1 MIHGLKMLTE
11 AQRKARNGKVQR
23 TTFGPL
29 ALCVEIP
36 AGWRKGASFLTAHYG
51 YISGTKAPDG
61 AAIDMFLSPQA
72 SVTADVFVI
81 DHMKGGKFDE
91 PKVFLGFTSKVDAE
105 ETYRNVYAQ
114 RATATKM
121 TMTQFQQWIKEG
133 SAMQPTIK
141 EEPKLQKVYWD
152 SNGDPDVPMTEILYQ
167 IRKTDPTSL
176 ALEPLTLDDIYGDA
190 DEIVELDALVVPMMR
205 LERVAGIMQNQMK
218 RYGSEALN
226 FQVSKPFKKNGTAQ
240 VAVVYELADGQTIS
254 IYFHNP
260 DVTPAKIAP
269 QDELISWKW
278 MLNKKDITI
287 LVAPEKGQDLDPREV
302 MRRVAKIAIKNRPT
316 FERNN
321 AARVERVARVEALKA
336 EIVVLEKEVDDK
348 THELEILRMKLE
360 EKRNMPAPEPEPV
373 PEPEV
378 TPEPEP
384 EPQPEESAPVESP
397 DTEQDTEQA
406 KRDAAV
412 KHAITVG
419 VKNINGQASANA
431 LQDAFTNPDLTEED
445 KQRIVKA
452 FRAATANLLA
462 LNQYTQTAQG
472 GGATAG
478 MWNVVLNARANAAN
492 KESTVPEFNE
502 AINALADRLAALLPE
517 RKALK
522 LKGDEKQR
530 LRDELQLLKQADSLE
545 ALDEQWKKFSKEF
558 LPIIH
563 EYLATYKTQEERQDF
578 IGSFIN
584 PLADAIK
591 DRKAELKAS
600 PEKKEAAPEEPKEE
614 TREERV
620 TRLHDSV
627 MALIN
632 SATSIVDIRQ
642 LKKSATFKEFRF
654 MTEGRGREDMESQ
667 RESIRT
673 ALYAKSAELNMP
685 LYNEIMGEIQ
695 AATTEA
701 GVLTALEKVEIVRN
715 DFPPAQRKEIADAA
729 DVKME
734 ELRNPPKPEPQAT
747 PLPEVTVEPPTLEE
761 PVTEPVHEPAPEP
774 VAEQPAEAVNAT
786 PLNDPVNPQE
796 TADRAYL
803 ETFDPA
809 TADDARLEEIAAR
822 YTSGEMLELLEKALA
837 KYEEYMVAAAEESM
851 K

>member
-29 ALCVEIP
+29 SLCVEIP

-133 SAMQPTIK
+133 GAMQPTIK

-226 FQVSKPFKKNGTAQ
+226 FQVSKPFKKNSTAQ
-240 VAVVYELADGQTIS
+240 VAIVYELADGQTIS

-260 DVTPAKIAP
+260 DVTPAKVAP

-321 AARVERVARVEALKA
+321 AARVERVARVEALKS
-336 EIVVLEKEVDDK
+336 EIVVLEKEVEDK
-348 THELEILRMKLE
+348 THTLEILRMKLE
-360 EKRNMPAPEPEPV
+360 EKRNMPE

-378 TPEPEP
+378 TPEV
-384 EPQPEESAPVESP
+384 QPEEEATPSLADELAEKIANLNSLMDVRDLQAAIRNPELSRKDKKRLKDALEARVDAINSERAERKAKLFEEFGKQIAAIETEEDRDQVSAAIEGAQVFSEEEESNLL
-397 DTEQDTEQA
+397 EKVREKFAMVQQAAKEAERKAAEQA
-406 KRDAAV
+406 K
-412 KHAITVG
+412 
-419 VKNINGQASANA
+419 Q
-431 LQDAFTNPDLTEED
+431 TE
-445 KQRIVKA
+445 
-452 FRAATANLLA
+452 
-462 LNQYTQTAQG
+462 
-472 GGATAG
+472 
-478 MWNVVLNARANAAN
+478 
-492 KESTVPEFNE
+492 P
-502 AINALADRLAALLPE
+502 
-517 RKALK
+517 
-522 LKGDEKQR
+522 
-530 LRDELQLLKQADSLE
+530 
-545 ALDEQWKKFSKEF
+545 
-558 LPIIH
+558 
-563 EYLATYKTQEERQDF
+563 
-578 IGSFIN
+578 
-584 PLADAIK
+584 
-591 DRKAELKAS
+591 
-600 PEKKEAAPEEPKEE
+600 APEEPKKE

-620 TRLHDSV
+620 TRLHDAV
-627 MALIN
+627 MVLIN
-632 SATSIVDIRQ
+632 SATSIEDIRR
-642 LKKSATFKEFRF
+642 LKKSATFNEFRYV
-654 MTEGRGREDMESQ
+654 TEDTSRAADFNQQ

-695 AATTEA
+695 AATDES
-701 GVLTALEKVEIVRN
+701 GVLAALEKVEMVRN
-715 DFPPAQRKEIADAA
+715 DFPPSQRKEIADAA
-729 DVKME
+729 DMKME
-734 ELRNPPKPEPQAT
+734 ELRNPEPQAT
-747 PLPEVTVEPPTLEE
+747 PLPEVQPPMPEA
-761 PVTEPVHEPAPEP
+761 PAPEPVHEPAPEP
-774 VAEQPAEAVNAT
+774 VTEQPAEAVNAT

-796 TADRAYL
+796 AADRAYL

>member
-36 AGWRKGASFLTAHYG
+36 AGWRKGASFLMAHYG

-72 SVTADVFVI
+72 SMTADVFVI

-105 ETYRNVYAQ
+105 ETYRNIYAQ
-114 RATATKM
+114 RAPATKM
-121 TMTQFQQWIKEG
+121 TMTQFQQWMKEG
-133 SAMQPTIK
+133 GAMQPTIK

-240 VAVVYELADGQTIS
+240 VAIVYELADGQTIS

-321 AARVERVARVEALKA
+321 AARVERVARVEALKV
-336 EIVVLEKEVDDK
+336 EIVALEKEVDDK

-360 EKRNMPAPEPEPV
+360 EKRNMPEPEPEAQ
-373 PEPEV
+373 PEEEA
-378 TPEPEP
+378 TP
-384 EPQPEESAPVESP
+384 EPQPEEPATVEASDVAP
-397 DTEQDTEQA
+397 DTEQEKQE
-406 KRDAAV
+406 
-412 KHAITVG
+412 
-419 VKNINGQASANA
+419 ASIA
-431 LQDAFTNPDLTEED
+431 
-445 KQRIVKA
+445 
-452 FRAATANLLA
+452 
-462 LNQYTQTAQG
+462 
-472 GGATAG
+472 
-478 MWNVVLNARANAAN
+478 
-492 KESTVPEFNE
+492 FNE
-502 AINALADRLAALLPE
+502 DEKKRLADETVVIGFAASLGELE
-517 RKALK
+517 RYW
-522 LKGDEKQR
+522 ESFR
-530 LRDELQLLKQADSLE
+530 
-545 ALDEQWKKFSKEF
+545 KKF
-558 LPIIH
+558 LPIVQG
-563 EYLATYKTQEERQDF
+563 YLSNVTTEDEKKAIISLVEPVINTYK
-578 IGSFIN
+578 
-584 PLADAIK
+584 K
-591 DRKAELKAS
+591 RKAELLPSYNQHLKQKS
-600 PEKKEAAPEEPKEE
+600 ITEEPKEDPKKE

-620 TRLHDSV
+620 TRLHDAV
-627 MALIN
+627 MVLIN
-632 SATSIVDIRQ
+632 SATSIEDIRK
-642 LKKSATFKEFRF
+642 LKKSATFNEFRF

-673 ALYAKSAELNMP
+673 ALYDKSAELNMP

-695 AATTEA
+695 AATDES
-701 GVLTALEKVEIVRN
+701 GVLAALEKVEMVRN
-715 DFPPAQRKEIADAA
+715 DFPPSQRNEITQAA
-729 DVKME
+729 EARIEALKAT
-734 ELRNPPKPEPQAT
+734 PEPQAT
-747 PLPEVTVEPPTLEE
+747 PLPEVLVEPPTLEE
-761 PVTEPVHEPAPEP
+761 PVTEPAHEPAPKP

-796 TADRAYL
+796 ATDRDYL

-809 TADDARLEEIAAR
+809 TADDARLEEIASR
-822 YTSGEMLELLEKALA
+822 YTSGEMLELLEKALS

>member
-133 SAMQPTIK
+133 GAMQPTIK
-141 EEPKLQKVYWD
+141 EEPKLNKVYWD

-260 DVTPAKIAP
+260 DVTPSKIAP

-321 AARVERVARVEALKA
+321 AARVERVARVEALKV
-336 EIVVLEKEVDDK
+336 EIVALEKEVDDK

-360 EKRNMPAPEPEPV
+360 EKRRM
-373 PEPEV
+373 
-378 TPEPEP
+378 PEPEP
-384 EPQPEESAPVESP
+384 EPEAQPEEEATPKSQPEEPAPVEAS
-397 DTEQDTEQA
+397 EVAQDTEQA
-406 KRDAAV
+406 KHQAAV
-412 KHAITVG
+412 KHAIAVG

-478 MWNVVLNARANAAN
+478 MWNVVLNTRANAAN
-492 KESTVPEFNE
+492 KESTVPEFND

-545 ALDEQWKKFSKEF
+545 TLDEQWKKFSKEF

-578 IGSFIN
+578 IGGFIN
-584 PLADAIK
+584 PIVDAFK
-591 DRKAELKAS
+591 DRKAELKAA
-600 PEKKEAAPEEPKEE
+600 PEKKEEAAPAPEEPKPE
-614 TREERV
+614 TLEERV
-620 TRLHDSV
+620 TRLQDAV
-627 MALIN
+627 MSLIN
-632 SATSIVDIRQ
+632 SATSIVDIRS
-642 LKKSATFKEFRF
+642 LKKSATFSEFRF
-654 MTEGRGREDMESQ
+654 VTEDTKRSIDFESQ
-667 RESIRT
+667 RESVRT

-685 LYNEIMGEIQ
+685 LYNEIMKEIQ

-715 DFPPAQRKEIADAA
+715 DFPHSQRKEIADAA
-729 DVKME
+729 DMKME
-734 ELRNPPKPEPQAT
+734 ELRNPEPQAT
-747 PLPEVTVEPPTLEE
+747 PLPEVQLPMPEAPAP
-761 PVTEPVHEPAPEP
+761 EPVHEPAPEP
-774 VAEQPAEAVNAT
+774 VTEQPAEAVNAT

-796 TADRAYL
+796 EADRTYL

-809 TADDARLEEIAAR
+809 TADDARLEEIASR
-822 YTSGEMLELLEKALA
+822 YTSGEMLELLEKALS
-837 KYEEYMVAAAEESM
+837 KYEEYMVSAAEESM

>member
-29 ALCVEIP
+29 SLCVEIP

-51 YISGTKAPDG
+51 YISGTKSPDG

-133 SAMQPTIK
+133 GAMQPTIK

-260 DVTPAKIAP
+260 DVTPSKIAP

-321 AARVERVARVEALKA
+321 AARVERVARVEALKV
-336 EIVVLEKEVDDK
+336 EIVALEKEVDDK

-360 EKRNMPAPEPEPV
+360 EKRNMPEPEPEPA

-378 TPEPEP
+378 TPEAEATPEP
-384 EPQPEESAPVESP
+384 EVTSGSDGAPTQEVKKGRKSKYDPAVAAALEEKIANLTRFSDVRDLQTAI
-397 DTEQDTEQA
+397 
-406 KRDAAV
+406 RDAELSRNDKKRIKELLEQRVSDMNRERYLKKQEMLQKFGEQLKAV
-412 KHAITVG
+412 
-419 VKNINGQASANA
+419 
-431 LQDAFTNPDLTEED
+431 
-445 KQRIVKA
+445 
-452 FRAATANLLA
+452 
-462 LNQYTQTAQG
+462 
-472 GGATAG
+472 
-478 MWNVVLNARANAAN
+478 
-492 KESTVPEFNE
+492 EFE
-502 AINALADRLAALLPE
+502 
-517 RKALK
+517 
-522 LKGDEKQR
+522 
-530 LRDELQLLKQADSLE
+530 DELQLVEAFINKIPDIDEEHMANLYMRIDDKRKELQIKAKQEARKAAEQAKQA
-545 ALDEQWKKFSKEF
+545 A
-558 LPIIH
+558 P
-563 EYLATYKTQEERQDF
+563 
-578 IGSFIN
+578 
-584 PLADAIK
+584 
-591 DRKAELKAS
+591 
-600 PEKKEAAPEEPKEE
+600 APEEPKEE

-620 TRLHDSV
+620 TRLHDAV
-627 MALIN
+627 MVLIN
-632 SATSIVDIRQ
+632 SATSIEDIRS
-642 LKKSATFKEFRF
+642 LKKSATFNEFRYV
-654 MTEGRGREDMESQ
+654 TEDTSRAADFNQQ

-695 AATTEA
+695 TATDES
-701 GVLTALEKVEIVRN
+701 GVLAALEKVEMVRN
-715 DFPPAQRKEIADAA
+715 DFPPSQRNEITQAA
-729 DVKME
+729 EARIEALKAA
-734 ELRNPPKPEPQAT
+734 PEPQVT
-747 PLPEVTVEPPTLEE
+747 PLPEVSVEPPTLEE
-761 PVTEPVHEPAPEP
+761 PVTEPAHEPATEP
-774 VAEQPAEAVNAT
+774 VVEQPAEAVNAT

-796 TADRAYL
+796 ESDRAYL

>member
-29 ALCVEIP
+29 SLCVEIP

-51 YISGTKAPDG
+51 YIAGTKAPDG

-133 SAMQPTIK
+133 GAMQPTIK

-240 VAVVYELADGQTIS
+240 VAIVYELADGQTIS

-321 AARVERVARVEALKA
+321 AARVERVARVEALKV
-336 EIVVLEKEVDDK
+336 EIVALEKEVDDK

-360 EKRNMPAPEPEPV
+360 EKRNMPAPEPEV
-373 PEPEV
+373 TPEEEATPAPEV
-378 TPEPEP
+378 TSGSDDAPTQEVKKGRKSKNDPAVSASL
-384 EPQPEESAPVESP
+384 EEKIANLNSFSDVRDLQTAIRDAELSRNDKKRIKELLEQRVSDMNHERYLKKQEMLKEFGEQLKAAEFEEELSLVEAFIYKIP
-397 DTEQDTEQA
+397 DIDEEHMSHLYTSISNRRRELQIKKKAEERKAAEQA
-406 KRDAAV
+406 K
-412 KHAITVG
+412 
-419 VKNINGQASANA
+419 
-431 LQDAFTNPDLTEED
+431 
-445 KQRIVKA
+445 
-452 FRAATANLLA
+452 
-462 LNQYTQTAQG
+462 
-472 GGATAG
+472 
-478 MWNVVLNARANAAN
+478 
-492 KESTVPEFNE
+492 
-502 AINALADRLAALLPE
+502 
-517 RKALK
+517 
-522 LKGDEKQR
+522 
-530 LRDELQLLKQADSLE
+530 QAD
-545 ALDEQWKKFSKEF
+545 
-558 LPIIH
+558 P
-563 EYLATYKTQEERQDF
+563 
-578 IGSFIN
+578 
-584 PLADAIK
+584 
-591 DRKAELKAS
+591 
-600 PEKKEAAPEEPKEE
+600 APEEPKKE

-620 TRLHDSV
+620 TRLHDAV
-627 MALIN
+627 MVLIN
-632 SATSIVDIRQ
+632 SATSIEDIRT
-642 LKKSATFKEFRF
+642 LKKSATFNEFRYV
-654 MTEGRGREDMESQ
+654 TEDTSRAADFNQQ

-695 AATTEA
+695 AATDA
-701 GVLTALEKVEIVRN
+701 SGVLAALEKVEMVRN
-715 DFPPAQRKEIADAA
+715 DFPPSQRNEITQAA
-729 DVKME
+729 EARIEALKAA
-734 ELRNPPKPEPQAT
+734 PEPQAT

-761 PVTEPVHEPAPEP
+761 PVTEPVHEPALEP

>member
-1 MIHGLKMLTE
+1 MIHGLKMMTE

-23 TTFGPL
+23 VTFGPL
-29 ALCVEIP
+29 SLCVEIP

-51 YISGTKAPDG
+51 YIAGTKAPDG

-114 RATATKM
+114 RAPATKM
-121 TMTQFQQWIKEG
+121 TMTQFQQWMKEG
-133 SAMQPTIK
+133 GAMQPTIK

-167 IRKTDPTSL
+167 IRRTDPTSL

-190 DEIVELDALVVPMMR
+190 DEVVELDALVVPMMR
-205 LERVAGIMQNQMK
+205 LERVATIMQNQMK

-240 VAVVYELADGQTIS
+240 VAVVYELVDGQTIS

-260 DVTPAKIAP
+260 DVTPSKIAP

-321 AARVERVARVEALKA
+321 NARVERVKRVEALKS
-336 EIVVLEKEVDDK
+336 EIVVLEKEVEDK
-348 THELEILRMKLE
+348 THTLEILRMKIE
-360 EKRNMPAPEPEPV
+360 EKRNMQ

-378 TPEPEP
+378 TPEPT
-384 EPQPEESAPVESP
+384 PEEEKAAPSLADELAEKIANLNSLMDVRDLQAAIRNPELSRK
-397 DTEQDTEQA
+397 DKKRLKEALEARVDAINTERAERKEKLFAEFGKQIAAIETEEDRDQVKAALTDVTGFTDEEKSNLFAKIDEKFAMVQKDAKEAERKAAEQA
-406 KRDAAV
+406 K
-412 KHAITVG
+412 
-419 VKNINGQASANA
+419 
-431 LQDAFTNPDLTEED
+431 
-445 KQRIVKA
+445 
-452 FRAATANLLA
+452 
-462 LNQYTQTAQG
+462 
-472 GGATAG
+472 
-478 MWNVVLNARANAAN
+478 
-492 KESTVPEFNE
+492 
-502 AINALADRLAALLPE
+502 
-517 RKALK
+517 
-522 LKGDEKQR
+522 
-530 LRDELQLLKQADSLE
+530 
-545 ALDEQWKKFSKEF
+545 
-558 LPIIH
+558 
-563 EYLATYKTQEERQDF
+563 QET
-578 IGSFIN
+578 
-584 PLADAIK
+584 P
-591 DRKAELKAS
+591 
-600 PEKKEAAPEEPKEE
+600 APEEPKQE

-620 TRLHDSV
+620 TRLHDAV
-627 MALIN
+627 MVLIN
-632 SATSIVDIRQ
+632 SATSIEDIRN
-642 LKKSATFKEFRF
+642 LKKSATFREFRF
-654 MTEGRGREDMESQ
+654 VTEDTKRSIDFDQQ

-695 AATTEA
+695 AATDES
-701 GVLTALEKVEIVRN
+701 GVLAALEKVEMVRN
-715 DFPPAQRKEIADAA
+715 DFPPSQRNEIANAA
-729 DVKME
+729 DAKME
-734 ELRNPPKPEPQAT
+734 ELRNPPKPEPQES
-747 PLPEVTVEPPTLEE
+747 PLPEVPVVPPTHE
-761 PVTEPVHEPAPEP
+761 EPAPEP
-774 VAEQPAEAVNAT
+774 VAEQPAEVVNAT
-786 PLNDPVNPQE
+786 PLNEPVNPQE
-796 TADRAYL
+796 EADRAYL

-809 TADDARLEEIAAR
+809 TADDARLEEIASR
-822 YTSGEMLELLEKALA
+822 YTSGEMLELLEKALS

>member
-133 SAMQPTIK
+133 GAMQPTIK
-141 EEPKLQKVYWD
+141 EESKLNKVYWD

-176 ALEPLTLDDIYGDA
+176 ALEPLMLDDIYGDA

-240 VAVVYELADGQTIS
+240 VAVVYELADGQTIG

-260 DVTPAKIAP
+260 DVTPSKIAP

-360 EKRNMPAPEPEPV
+360 EKRRMPEPEP
-373 PEPEV
+373 ESEAK
-378 TPEPEP
+378 P
-384 EPQPEESAPVESP
+384 EPQPEEKATPSLADELAEKIANMNSLMDVRDIQAAIRNPELSRKDKKRLKDALEARV
-397 DTEQDTEQA
+397 DAINTERAERKA
-406 KRDAAV
+406 KLFEEFGKQIAA
-412 KHAITVG
+412 IE
-419 VKNINGQASANA
+419 
-431 LQDAFTNPDLTEED
+431 TEED
-445 KQRIVKA
+445 RDQVKA
-452 FRAATANLLA
+452 ALTSVTGLTDEERSNLFAKISEKFVMIQKAA
-462 LNQYTQTAQG
+462 Q
-472 GGATAG
+472 
-478 MWNVVLNARANAAN
+478 
-492 KESTVPEFNE
+492 E
-502 AINALADRLAALLPE
+502 AE
-517 RKALK
+517 RKAAA
-522 LKGDEKQR
+522 
-530 LRDELQLLKQADSLE
+530 QA
-545 ALDEQWKKFSKEF
+545 A
-558 LPIIH
+558 P
-563 EYLATYKTQEERQDF
+563 
-578 IGSFIN
+578 
-584 PLADAIK
+584 
-591 DRKAELKAS
+591 
-600 PEKKEAAPEEPKEE
+600 APEEPKEE

-627 MALIN
+627 MVLIN
-632 SATSIVDIRQ
+632 SATSIEDIRS

-654 MTEGRGREDMESQ
+654 MTEGRGREDFEPK

-685 LYNEIMGEIQ
+685 LYNEIMSEIQ
-695 AATTEA
+695 AATDES
-701 GVLTALEKVEIVRN
+701 GVLAALEKVEMVRN
-715 DFPPAQRKEIADAA
+715 DFPPAQRNEITQAA
-729 DVKME
+729 EARIEALNAV
-734 ELRNPPKPEPQAT
+734 PEPQAT
-747 PLPEVTVEPPTLEE
+747 PLPEVQPPMPEE
-761 PVTEPVHEPAPEP
+761 PAPEPVNEPAPEP

-786 PLNDPVNPQE
+786 PLNAPVNPQE
-796 TADRAYL
+796 EADRAYL

>member
-114 RATATKM
+114 RAPATKM
-121 TMTQFQQWIKEG
+121 TMTQFQQWMKEG
-133 SAMQPTIK
+133 GAMQPTIK

-302 MRRVAKIAIKNRPT
+302 MRRVAKITIKNRPT

-360 EKRNMPAPEPEPV
+360 EKRNMPEPEPEPA

-378 TPEPEP
+378 TPEEEATPEP
-384 EPQPEESAPVESP
+384 EVTSGSDDAPTQEVKKGRKSKYDPAVAAALEEKIANLNSFSDVRDLQTAI
-397 DTEQDTEQA
+397 
-406 KRDAAV
+406 RDAELSRNDKKRIKELLEQRV
-412 KHAITVG
+412 SDMNHERYLK
-419 VKNINGQASANA
+419 KQEM
-431 LQDAFTNPDLTEED
+431 LQEFGEQLKAAEFEEELSLVEAFIRKIPDIDEEHMSHLYTSISD
-445 KQRIVKA
+445 KRRELQIKK
-452 FRAATANLLA
+452 
-462 LNQYTQTAQG
+462 
-472 GGATAG
+472 
-478 MWNVVLNARANAAN
+478 
-492 KESTVPEFNE
+492 KEE
-502 AINALADRLAALLPE
+502 E
-517 RKALK
+517 RKAA
-522 LKGDEKQR
+522 GQA
-530 LRDELQLLKQADSLE
+530 KQAE
-545 ALDEQWKKFSKEF
+545 
-558 LPIIH
+558 P
-563 EYLATYKTQEERQDF
+563 
-578 IGSFIN
+578 
-584 PLADAIK
+584 
-591 DRKAELKAS
+591 
-600 PEKKEAAPEEPKEE
+600 APEEPKKE

-620 TRLHDSV
+620 TRLHDAV
-627 MALIN
+627 MVLIN
-632 SATSIVDIRQ
+632 SATSIEDIRK
-642 LKKSATFKEFRF
+642 LKKSATFNEFRYV
-654 MTEGRGREDMESQ
+654 TEDTSRAADFSQQ

-673 ALYAKSAELNMP
+673 ALYAKSAELSMP

-695 AATTEA
+695 AATDES
-701 GVLTALEKVEIVRN
+701 GVLAALEKVEIVRN
-715 DFPPAQRKEIADAA
+715 DFPPSQRNEITQAA
-729 DVKME
+729 EARIEALKAA
-734 ELRNPPKPEPQAT
+734 PEPQAT
-747 PLPEVTVEPPTLEE
+747 PLPEVQPPMPEE
-761 PVTEPVHEPAPEP
+761 PASEPVHEPASEP
-774 VAEQPAEAVNAT
+774 VAEQPAEVVNAT

-796 TADRAYL
+796 AADRAYL

-837 KYEEYMVAAAEESM
+837 KYEEYMVSAAEESM

>member
-1 MIHGLKMLTE
+1 MIHGLKMMTE

-23 TTFGPL
+23 VTFGPL
-29 ALCVEIP
+29 SLCVEIP

-51 YISGTKAPDG
+51 YIAGTKAPDG

-81 DHMKGGKFDE
+81 DHMKGNKFDE

-133 SAMQPTIK
+133 GAMQPTIK

-190 DEIVELDALVVPMMR
+190 DEVVELDALVVPMMR
-205 LERVAGIMQNQMK
+205 LERVATIMQNQMK

-260 DVTPAKIAP
+260 DVTPSKIAP

-321 AARVERVARVEALKA
+321 NARVERVKRVEALKA
-336 EIVVLEKEVDDK
+336 EIVVLEKEVEDK
-348 THELEILRMKLE
+348 THTLEILRMKIE
-360 EKRNMPAPEPEPV
+360 EKRNMQ

-378 TPEPEP
+378 TPEPTPEEEAAPSPADELMAKIASLNSLMDVRDLETTIRDTKLSRKYKKRLKDALENRVNEIQEEKRAFKESLINDLSKYIAAIKDQRDLEEVLGLISAESALSDEEQSGLIAKAREKFAAAMKAEDDAIRAQYAPVEP
-384 EPQPEESAPVESP
+384 EPEKPKKAIEP
-397 DTEQDTEQA
+397 EQA
-406 KRDAAV
+406 K
-412 KHAITVG
+412 
-419 VKNINGQASANA
+419 QAE
-431 LQDAFTNPDLTEED
+431 P
-445 KQRIVKA
+445 
-452 FRAATANLLA
+452 
-462 LNQYTQTAQG
+462 
-472 GGATAG
+472 
-478 MWNVVLNARANAAN
+478 
-492 KESTVPEFNE
+492 
-502 AINALADRLAALLPE
+502 
-517 RKALK
+517 
-522 LKGDEKQR
+522 
-530 LRDELQLLKQADSLE
+530 
-545 ALDEQWKKFSKEF
+545 
-558 LPIIH
+558 
-563 EYLATYKTQEERQDF
+563 
-578 IGSFIN
+578 
-584 PLADAIK
+584 
-591 DRKAELKAS
+591 
-600 PEKKEAAPEEPKEE
+600 APEEPKPE

-620 TRLHDSV
+620 TRLHDAV
-627 MALIN
+627 MVLIN
-632 SATSIVDIRQ
+632 SATSIEDIRA

-654 MTEGRGREDMESQ
+654 VTEGRGREDFEPQ

-685 LYNEIMGEIQ
+685 LYNEIMSEIQ
-695 AATTEA
+695 AAADES
-701 GVLTALEKVEIVRN
+701 GVLAALEKVELVRN
-715 DFPPAQRKEIADAA
+715 DFPPFQRNEITQAA
-729 DVKME
+729 EARIEALKA
-734 ELRNPPKPEPQAT
+734 KPEPAPQES
-747 PLPEVTVEPPTLEE
+747 PLPEVPVVPPTLE
-761 PVTEPVHEPAPEP
+761 EPAPEP
-774 VAEQPAEAVNAT
+774 VAEQQAEAVNAT
-786 PLNDPVNPQE
+786 PLNEPVNPQE
-796 TADRAYL
+796 EADRNYL

-809 TADDARLEEIAAR
+809 TADDARLEEIASR
-822 YTSGEMLELLEKALA
+822 YTSGEMLGLLEKALS
-837 KYEEYMVAAAEESM
+837 KYEEYMVSAAEESM

>member
-1 MIHGLKMLTE
+1 MIHGLKMMTE

-81 DHMKGGKFDE
+81 DHMKGNKFDE

-114 RATATKM
+114 RAPATKM

-133 SAMQPTIK
+133 GAMQPTIK

-190 DEIVELDALVVPMMR
+190 DEVVELDALVVPMMR
-205 LERVAGIMQNQMK
+205 LERVATIMQNQMK

-260 DVTPAKIAP
+260 DVTPSKIAP

-321 AARVERVARVEALKA
+321 NARVERVKRVEALKS
-336 EIVVLEKEVDDK
+336 EIVVLEKEVEDK
-348 THELEILRMKLE
+348 THTLEILRMKIE
-360 EKRNMPAPEPEPV
+360 EKRRMPEPEPE
-373 PEPEV
+373 PAAEPAQEPEV
-378 TPEPEP
+378 TPEP
-384 EPQPEESAPVESP
+384 QPEEEAVPSP
-397 DTEQDTEQA
+397 ADELAEKIANLNSLMDVQDLQAAIRNPELSRNDKKRLKDALEARVDAINTERAERKEKLFAEFGKQIAAIETEEDRDQVKDALTSVTGFTDEEKSNLFAKIDEKFAMVQKAAKEAERKAAEQA
-406 KRDAAV
+406 K
-412 KHAITVG
+412 
-419 VKNINGQASANA
+419 Q
-431 LQDAFTNPDLTEED
+431 
-445 KQRIVKA
+445 
-452 FRAATANLLA
+452 
-462 LNQYTQTAQG
+462 
-472 GGATAG
+472 
-478 MWNVVLNARANAAN
+478 
-492 KESTVPEFNE
+492 E
-502 AINALADRLAALLPE
+502 APV
-517 RKALK
+517 
-522 LKGDEKQR
+522 
-530 LRDELQLLKQADSLE
+530 
-545 ALDEQWKKFSKEF
+545 
-558 LPIIH
+558 
-563 EYLATYKTQEERQDF
+563 
-578 IGSFIN
+578 
-584 PLADAIK
+584 
-591 DRKAELKAS
+591 
-600 PEKKEAAPEEPKEE
+600 PEEPKEE

-620 TRLHDSV
+620 TRLHDAV
-627 MALIN
+627 MVLIN
-632 SATSIVDIRQ
+632 SATSIEDIRK
-642 LKKSATFKEFRF
+642 LKKSATFNEFRSV
-654 MTEGRGREDMESQ
+654 TEGRGREDFEPQ

-673 ALYAKSAELNMP
+673 ALYAKSAELNAP
-685 LYNEIMGEIQ
+685 LYNEIMSEIQ
-695 AATTEA
+695 AATDES
-701 GVLTALEKVEIVRN
+701 GVLAALEKVEMVRN
-715 DFPPAQRKEIADAA
+715 DFPPFQRNEITQAA
-729 DVKME
+729 EARIEALKA
-734 ELRNPPKPEPQAT
+734 KPEPTPQES
-747 PLPEVTVEPPTLEE
+747 PLPEVPVVPPTHE
-761 PVTEPVHEPAPEP
+761 EPAPEP

-786 PLNDPVNPQE
+786 PLNEPVNPQE
-796 TADRAYL
+796 EADRNYL
-803 ETFDPA
+803 ENFDPA

-837 KYEEYMVAAAEESM
+837 KYEEYMVSAAEESM

>member
-1 MIHGLKMLTE
+1 MIHGLKMMTE

-23 TTFGPL
+23 VTFGPL
-29 ALCVEIP
+29 SLCVEIP

-51 YISGTKAPDG
+51 YIAGTKAPDG

-81 DHMKGGKFDE
+81 DHMKGNKFDE

-133 SAMQPTIK
+133 GAMQPTIK

-190 DEIVELDALVVPMMR
+190 DEVVELDALVVPMMR
-205 LERVAGIMQNQMK
+205 LERVATIMQNQMK

-260 DVTPAKIAP
+260 DVTPSKIAP

-321 AARVERVARVEALKA
+321 NARVERVKRVEALKA
-336 EIVVLEKEVDDK
+336 EIVVLEKEVEEK
-348 THELEILRMKLE
+348 THTLEILRMKIE
-360 EKRNMPAPEPEPV
+360 EKRNMQ

-378 TPEPEP
+378 TPEPTPEEEAAPSPADELMAKIASLNSLMDVRDLETTIRDTKLSRKDKKRLKDALENRVNEIQEEKRAFKESLINDLSKYIAAIKDQRDLEEVLGLISAESALSDEEQSGLIAKAREKFAAAMKAEDDAIRAQYAPVEP
-384 EPQPEESAPVESP
+384 EPEKPKKAIEP
-397 DTEQDTEQA
+397 EQA
-406 KRDAAV
+406 K
-412 KHAITVG
+412 
-419 VKNINGQASANA
+419 QAE
-431 LQDAFTNPDLTEED
+431 P
-445 KQRIVKA
+445 
-452 FRAATANLLA
+452 
-462 LNQYTQTAQG
+462 
-472 GGATAG
+472 
-478 MWNVVLNARANAAN
+478 
-492 KESTVPEFNE
+492 
-502 AINALADRLAALLPE
+502 
-517 RKALK
+517 
-522 LKGDEKQR
+522 
-530 LRDELQLLKQADSLE
+530 
-545 ALDEQWKKFSKEF
+545 
-558 LPIIH
+558 
-563 EYLATYKTQEERQDF
+563 
-578 IGSFIN
+578 
-584 PLADAIK
+584 
-591 DRKAELKAS
+591 
-600 PEKKEAAPEEPKEE
+600 APEEPKPE

-620 TRLHDSV
+620 TRLHDAV
-627 MALIN
+627 MVLIN
-632 SATSIVDIRQ
+632 SATSIEDIRA

-654 MTEGRGREDMESQ
+654 VTEGRGREDFEPQ

-685 LYNEIMGEIQ
+685 LYNEIMSEIQ
-695 AATTEA
+695 AAADES
-701 GVLTALEKVEIVRN
+701 GVLAALEKVELVRN
-715 DFPPAQRKEIADAA
+715 DFPPFQRNEITQAA
-729 DVKME
+729 EARIEALKA
-734 ELRNPPKPEPQAT
+734 KPEPAPQES
-747 PLPEVTVEPPTLEE
+747 PLPEVPVVPPTLE
-761 PVTEPVHEPAPEP
+761 EPAPEP
-774 VAEQPAEAVNAT
+774 VAEQQAEAVNAT
-786 PLNDPVNPQE
+786 PLNEPVNPQE
-796 TADRAYL
+796 EADRNYL

-809 TADDARLEEIAAR
+809 TADDARLEEIASR
-822 YTSGEMLELLEKALA
+822 YTSGEMLGLLEKALS
-837 KYEEYMVAAAEESM
+837 KYEEYMVSAAEESM

>member
-1 MIHGLKMLTE
+1 MIHGLKMMTE

-29 ALCVEIP
+29 SLCLEIP

-51 YISGTKAPDG
+51 YIAGTKAPDG

-133 SAMQPTIK
+133 GAMQPTIK

-152 SNGDPDVPMTEILYQ
+152 SNGDPDVPMMQILYQ

-360 EKRNMPAPEPEPV
+360 EKRRMPEPEPEV
-373 PEPEV
+373 QPEEEAAPEPEV
-378 TPEPEP
+378 TSGSDDAPTQKVKKGRKSKYDPAVAASL
-384 EPQPEESAPVESP
+384 EEKIANLNSFSDVKDLRTAI
-397 DTEQDTEQA
+397 
-406 KRDAAV
+406 RDAELSRNDKKRIKELLEQRVSDMNHEQYLKKQEMLKEFGEQLKAAEFEEELSLV
-412 KHAITVG
+412 EAFVHKIPGIDEEHMSHLYTSISN
-419 VKNINGQASANA
+419 KRRE
-431 LQDAFTNPDLTEED
+431 LQI
-445 KQRIVKA
+445 KKKA
-452 FRAATANLLA
+452 
-462 LNQYTQTAQG
+462 
-472 GGATAG
+472 
-478 MWNVVLNARANAAN
+478 
-492 KESTVPEFNE
+492 E
-502 AINALADRLAALLPE
+502 E
-517 RKALK
+517 RKAA
-522 LKGDEKQR
+522 E
-530 LRDELQLLKQADSLE
+530 QAE
-545 ALDEQWKKFSKEF
+545 
-558 LPIIH
+558 P
-563 EYLATYKTQEERQDF
+563 
-578 IGSFIN
+578 
-584 PLADAIK
+584 
-591 DRKAELKAS
+591 
-600 PEKKEAAPEEPKEE
+600 APEEPKKE

-620 TRLHDSV
+620 TRLHDAV
-627 MALIN
+627 MVLIN
-632 SATSIVDIRQ
+632 SATSIEDIRS
-642 LKKSATFKEFRF
+642 LKKSATFNEFRYV
-654 MTEGRGREDMESQ
+654 TEDTSRAADFNQQ

-695 AATTEA
+695 TATDES
-701 GVLTALEKVEIVRN
+701 GVLAALEKVEMVRN
-715 DFPPAQRKEIADAA
+715 DFPPSQRNEITQAA
-729 DVKME
+729 EARIEALKAA
-734 ELRNPPKPEPQAT
+734 PEPQVT
-747 PLPEVTVEPPTLEE
+747 PLPEVSVEPPTLEE
-761 PVTEPVHEPAPEP
+761 PVTEPAHEPATEP
-774 VAEQPAEAVNAT
+774 VVEQPAEAVNAT

-796 TADRAYL
+796 ESDRAYL

-809 TADDARLEEIAAR
+809 TADDARLEEIASR
-822 YTSGEMLELLEKALA
+822 YTSGEMLELLEKALS

>member
-1 MIHGLKMLTE
+1 MIHGLKMMTE

-23 TTFGPL
+23 VTFGPL
-29 ALCVEIP
+29 SLCVEIP

-51 YISGTKAPDG
+51 YIAGTKAPDG

-105 ETYRNVYAQ
+105 ETYRNIYAQ
-114 RATATKM
+114 RAPATKM

-133 SAMQPTIK
+133 GAMQPTIK

-176 ALEPLTLDDIYGDA
+176 ALEPMTLDDIYGDA
-190 DEIVELDALVVPMMR
+190 DEVVELDALVVPMMR

-260 DVTPAKIAP
+260 DVTPSKIAP

-321 AARVERVARVEALKA
+321 AARVERVKRVEALKS
-336 EIVVLEKEVDDK
+336 EIVVLEKEVEDK
-348 THELEILRMKLE
+348 THTLEILRMKIE
-360 EKRNMPAPEPEPV
+360 EKRNMPEPEPEAQ
-373 PEPEV
+373 PEE
-378 TPEPEP
+378 EAAP
-384 EPQPEESAPVESP
+384 EPQPEESAPVEAS
-397 DTEQDTEQA
+397 EVAQDTEQA
-406 KRDAAV
+406 KHEAAV

-419 VKNINGQASANA
+419 VKNINGKASANA

-472 GGATAG
+472 GGATVG

-530 LRDELQLLKQADSLE
+530 LRDALQLLKQADSLE

-563 EYLATYKTQEERQDF
+563 EYLATYKTQDERQDF
-578 IGSFIN
+578 IGEFIN
-584 PLADAIK
+584 PIADAFK

-685 LYNEIMGEIQ
+685 LYNEIMSEIQ
-695 AATTEA
+695 AATDES
-701 GVLTALEKVEIVRN
+701 GVLAALEKVEMVRN
-715 DFPPAQRKEIADAA
+715 DFPPAQRNEITQAA
-729 DVKME
+729 EARIEALNAV
-734 ELRNPPKPEPQAT
+734 PEPQAT
-747 PLPEVTVEPPTLEE
+747 PLPEVQPPMPEE
-761 PVTEPVHEPAPEP
+761 PAPEPVHEPAPEP
-774 VAEQPAEAVNAT
+774 VAEQPAEVVNAT

-796 TADRAYL
+796 AADRAYL

-837 KYEEYMVAAAEESM
+837 KYEEYMVSAAEESM

>member
-81 DHMKGGKFDE
+81 DFMKGGKFDE

-105 ETYRNVYAQ
+105 ETFRNIYAQ
-114 RATATKM
+114 RAPATKM

-133 SAMQPTIK
+133 GAMQPTIK

-167 IRKTDPTSL
+167 IRRTDPTSL

-190 DEIVELDALVVPMMR
+190 DEVVELDALVVPMMR
-205 LERVAGIMQNQMK
+205 LERVATIMQNQMK

-260 DVTPAKIAP
+260 DVTPSKIAP

-302 MRRVAKIAIKNRPT
+302 MRRVAKIAIKNRST

-321 AARVERVARVEALKA
+321 NARVERVKRVEALKS
-336 EIVVLEKEVDDK
+336 EIVVLEKEVEDK
-348 THELEILRMKLE
+348 THTLEILRMKIE
-360 EKRNMPAPEPEPV
+360 EKRNMPE

-378 TPEPEP
+378 TPEPTP
-384 EPQPEESAPVESP
+384 EEESAPSLADELAEKIANLNSLMDVRDLQAAIRNPELSRK
-397 DTEQDTEQA
+397 DKKRLKDALEARVDAINTERAERKEKLFAEFGKQIAAIETEEDRDQVKDALTSVTGFTDEEKSNLFAKIDEKFAMVQNAAKEAERKAAEQA
-406 KRDAAV
+406 K
-412 KHAITVG
+412 
-419 VKNINGQASANA
+419 QAE
-431 LQDAFTNPDLTEED
+431 P
-445 KQRIVKA
+445 
-452 FRAATANLLA
+452 
-462 LNQYTQTAQG
+462 
-472 GGATAG
+472 
-478 MWNVVLNARANAAN
+478 
-492 KESTVPEFNE
+492 
-502 AINALADRLAALLPE
+502 
-517 RKALK
+517 
-522 LKGDEKQR
+522 
-530 LRDELQLLKQADSLE
+530 
-545 ALDEQWKKFSKEF
+545 
-558 LPIIH
+558 
-563 EYLATYKTQEERQDF
+563 
-578 IGSFIN
+578 
-584 PLADAIK
+584 
-591 DRKAELKAS
+591 
-600 PEKKEAAPEEPKEE
+600 APEEPKPE
-614 TREERV
+614 TLEERV
-620 TRLHDSV
+620 TRLHDAV
-627 MALIN
+627 MALIT
-632 SATSIVDIRQ
+632 SATSIEDIRA

-695 AATTEA
+695 AATDES
-701 GVLTALEKVEIVRN
+701 GVLAALEKVELVRN
-715 DFPPAQRKEIADAA
+715 DFPPSQRNEITQAA
-729 DVKME
+729 EARIEALKA
-734 ELRNPPKPEPQAT
+734 KPEPAPQES
-747 PLPEVTVEPPTLEE
+747 PLPEVPVVPPTLEE
-761 PVTEPVHEPAPEP
+761 PVTEPAPEPAP
-774 VAEQPAEAVNAT
+774 EQPAEAVNAT
-786 PLNDPVNPQE
+786 PLNEPVNPQE
-796 TADRAYL
+796 EADRNYL

-809 TADDARLEEIAAR
+809 TADDARLEEIASR
-822 YTSGEMLELLEKALA
+822 YTSGEMLELLEKALS

>member
-114 RATATKM
+114 RAPATKM
-121 TMTQFQQWIKEG
+121 TMTQFQQWMKEG
-133 SAMQPTIK
+133 GAMQPTIK

-176 ALEPLTLDDIYGDA
+176 ALEPLTLDDIYSDA

-360 EKRNMPAPEPEPV
+360 EKRNMQ

-378 TPEPEP
+378 TPEAEETPAQEVTP
-384 EPQPEESAPVESP
+384 EPQPEESPAPVEASEVAQ
-397 DTEQDTEQA
+397 DAEQE
-406 KRDAAV
+406 KHDAAV
-412 KHAITVG
+412 KNAIAVG
-419 VKNINGQASANA
+419 VKNINGQASADA

-492 KESTVPEFNE
+492 KESTVQEFND
-502 AINALADRLAALLPE
+502 AINALADRLASLLPE

-530 LRDELQLLKQADSLE
+530 LRDALQLLKQADSLE
-545 ALDEQWKKFSKEF
+545 ALDEQWKKFGKEF

-563 EYLATYKTQEERQDF
+563 EYLAAAKTEEERKDF
-578 IGSFIN
+578 IGGFIN
-584 PLADAIK
+584 PITDAFK
-591 DRKAELKAS
+591 DRRSELKAS
-600 PEKKEAAPEEPKEE
+600 PEKNEPAPEEPKPE

-620 TRLHDSV
+620 TRLHDAV

-654 MTEGRGREDMESQ
+654 MTEGLGKEDMESQ

-685 LYNEIMGEIQ
+685 LYNEIMSEIQ
-695 AATTEA
+695 AATDES
-701 GVLTALEKVEIVRN
+701 GVLAALEKVEMVRN
-715 DFPPAQRKEIADAA
+715 DFPPAQRNEITQAA
-729 DVKME
+729 EARIEALNVV
-734 ELRNPPKPEPQAT
+734 PEPQAT
-747 PLPEVTVEPPTLEE
+747 PLPEVQPPMPEE
-761 PVTEPVHEPAPEP
+761 PASEPVHEPASEP
-774 VAEQPAEAVNAT
+774 VAEQPAEVVNAT

-796 TADRAYL
+796 EADRAYL

-837 KYEEYMVAAAEESM
+837 KYEEYMVSAAEESM

>member
-1 MIHGLKMLTE
+1 MIHGLKMMTE

-23 TTFGPL
+23 VTFGPL
-29 ALCVEIP
+29 SLCVEIP

-51 YISGTKAPDG
+51 YIAGTKAPDG

-105 ETYRNVYAQ
+105 ETYRNIYAQ
-114 RATATKM
+114 RAPATKM
-121 TMTQFQQWIKEG
+121 TMTQFQQWMKEG
-133 SAMQPTIK
+133 GAMQPTIK

-205 LERVAGIMQNQMK
+205 LERGAGIMQNQMK
-218 RYGSEALN
+218 RYGSESLN

-360 EKRNMPAPEPEPV
+360 EKRNMPEPEPV
-373 PEPEV
+373 QEEEAMPAAEVAPEPEV
-378 TPEPEP
+378 TSGPDDAPTQEVKQSRKKASKYDPAVAAAL
-384 EPQPEESAPVESP
+384 EEKIANLTRFSDVRDLQTAIRDAELSRNDKKRIKELLEQRVSDMNHERYLKKQEMLQEFGEQLKAVEFEEELSLVEAFVRKIP
-397 DTEQDTEQA
+397 DIDEEHMSYLYMSIADKRKELQIKAKQEEHKAAEQA
-406 KRDAAV
+406 K
-412 KHAITVG
+412 
-419 VKNINGQASANA
+419 QAE
-431 LQDAFTNPDLTEED
+431 P
-445 KQRIVKA
+445 
-452 FRAATANLLA
+452 
-462 LNQYTQTAQG
+462 
-472 GGATAG
+472 
-478 MWNVVLNARANAAN
+478 
-492 KESTVPEFNE
+492 
-502 AINALADRLAALLPE
+502 
-517 RKALK
+517 
-522 LKGDEKQR
+522 
-530 LRDELQLLKQADSLE
+530 
-545 ALDEQWKKFSKEF
+545 
-558 LPIIH
+558 
-563 EYLATYKTQEERQDF
+563 
-578 IGSFIN
+578 
-584 PLADAIK
+584 
-591 DRKAELKAS
+591 
-600 PEKKEAAPEEPKEE
+600 APEEPKEE

-627 MALIN
+627 MVLIN
-632 SATSIVDIRQ
+632 SATSIEDIRS
-642 LKKSATFKEFRF
+642 LKKSATFKEFKF
-654 MTEGRGREDMESQ
+654 MTEGRGREDFEPK

-695 AATTEA
+695 AATDES
-701 GVLTALEKVEIVRN
+701 GVLAALEKVEMVRN
-715 DFPPAQRKEIADAA
+715 DFPPSQRNEITQAA
-729 DVKME
+729 EARIEALKAA
-734 ELRNPPKPEPQAT
+734 PEPQAT
-747 PLPEVTVEPPTLEE
+747 PLPEVQPPMPEE
-761 PVTEPVHEPAPEP
+761 PAPEPVHEPAPEP
-774 VAEQPAEAVNAT
+774 VAEQPAEVVNAT

-796 TADRAYL
+796 AADRAYL

-837 KYEEYMVAAAEESM
+837 KYEEYMVSAAEESM

>member
-1 MIHGLKMLTE
+1 MIHGIKMMTE

-114 RATATKM
+114 RAPATKM
-121 TMTQFQQWIKEG
+121 TMTQFQQWIKEDG
-133 SAMQPTIK
+133 AMQPTIK

-167 IRKTDPTSL
+167 IRRTDPTSL

-321 AARVERVARVEALKA
+321 AARVERVARVEALKS
-336 EIVVLEKEVDDK
+336 EIVVLEKEVEDK
-348 THELEILRMKLE
+348 THTLEILRMKLE
-360 EKRNMPAPEPEPV
+360 EKRNMPE

-378 TPEPEP
+378 TPEV
-384 EPQPEESAPVESP
+384 QPEEEATPSLADELTEKIANLNSLMDVRDLQAAIRNPDLSRKDKKRLKDALEARVDAINTERAERKAKLFEEFGKQIAAIETEEDRDQVSAAIEGAQVFSEEEESNLL
-397 DTEQDTEQA
+397 EKVREKFAMVQQAAKEAERKAAEQA
-406 KRDAAV
+406 K
-412 KHAITVG
+412 
-419 VKNINGQASANA
+419 Q
-431 LQDAFTNPDLTEED
+431 TE
-445 KQRIVKA
+445 
-452 FRAATANLLA
+452 
-462 LNQYTQTAQG
+462 
-472 GGATAG
+472 
-478 MWNVVLNARANAAN
+478 
-492 KESTVPEFNE
+492 P
-502 AINALADRLAALLPE
+502 
-517 RKALK
+517 
-522 LKGDEKQR
+522 
-530 LRDELQLLKQADSLE
+530 
-545 ALDEQWKKFSKEF
+545 
-558 LPIIH
+558 
-563 EYLATYKTQEERQDF
+563 
-578 IGSFIN
+578 
-584 PLADAIK
+584 
-591 DRKAELKAS
+591 
-600 PEKKEAAPEEPKEE
+600 APEEPKKE

-620 TRLHDSV
+620 TRLHDAV
-627 MALIN
+627 MVLIN
-632 SATSIVDIRQ
+632 SATSIEDIRR
-642 LKKSATFKEFRF
+642 LKKSATFNEFRYV
-654 MTEGRGREDMESQ
+654 TEDTSRAADFNQQ

-685 LYNEIMGEIQ
+685 LYNEIMSEIQ
-695 AATTEA
+695 AATDES
-701 GVLTALEKVEIVRN
+701 GVLAALEKVEMVRN
-715 DFPPAQRKEIADAA
+715 DFPPSQRKEIADAA

-796 TADRAYL
+796 EADRAYL

-809 TADDARLEEIAAR
+809 TADDARLEEIASR
-822 YTSGEMLELLEKALA
+822 YTSGEMLDLLEKALS

>member
-133 SAMQPTIK
+133 GAMQPTIK

-152 SNGDPDVPMTEILYQ
+152 SNGDPDVSMTEILYQ

-240 VAVVYELADGQTIS
+240 VAVVYELADGQTIG

-260 DVTPAKIAP
+260 DVTPSKIAP
-269 QDELISWKW
+269 NDELISWKW

-316 FERNN
+316 FQRNN

-360 EKRNMPAPEPEPV
+360 EKRRM
-373 PEPEV
+373 
-378 TPEPEP
+378 PEPEP
-384 EPQPEESAPVESP
+384 EPEAKPEPQPEEKAAPSLADELTEKIANLNSLMDVRDLQAAIRNP
-397 DTEQDTEQA
+397 DLSRKDKKRLKDALEARVDAINTEQA
-406 KRDAAV
+406 ERKAKLFEEFGKQIAA
-412 KHAITVG
+412 IE
-419 VKNINGQASANA
+419 
-431 LQDAFTNPDLTEED
+431 TEED
-445 KQRIVKA
+445 RDQVKA
-452 FRAATANLLA
+452 ALTSVTGFTDEERSNLFAKISEKFAMIQKAA
-462 LNQYTQTAQG
+462 
-472 GGATAG
+472 
-478 MWNVVLNARANAAN
+478 
-492 KESTVPEFNE
+492 KE
-502 AINALADRLAALLPE
+502 AE
-517 RKALK
+517 RKAA
-522 LKGDEKQR
+522 EQA
-530 LRDELQLLKQADSLE
+530 KQA
-545 ALDEQWKKFSKEF
+545 A
-558 LPIIH
+558 P
-563 EYLATYKTQEERQDF
+563 
-578 IGSFIN
+578 
-584 PLADAIK
+584 
-591 DRKAELKAS
+591 
-600 PEKKEAAPEEPKEE
+600 APEEPKEE

-627 MALIN
+627 MVLIN
-632 SATSIVDIRQ
+632 SATSIEDIRS

-685 LYNEIMGEIQ
+685 LYNEIMSEIQ
-695 AATTEA
+695 AATDES
-701 GVLTALEKVEIVRN
+701 GVLAALEKVEMVRN

-796 TADRAYL
+796 EADRAYL

-837 KYEEYMVAAAEESM
+837 KYEEYMVSAAEESM

>member
-114 RATATKM
+114 RAPATKM

-133 SAMQPTIK
+133 GAMQPTIK

-260 DVTPAKIAP
+260 DVTPSKIAP

-321 AARVERVARVEALKA
+321 AARVERVARVEALKV
-336 EIVVLEKEVDDK
+336 EIVALEKEVDDK

-360 EKRNMPAPEPEPV
+360 EKRRM
-373 PEPEV
+373 
-378 TPEPEP
+378 PEPEP
-384 EPQPEESAPVESP
+384 EPEAKPEPQPEEKAAPSLADELTEKIANLNSLMDVRDLQAAIRNPDLSRKDKKRLKDALEARVDAINTERAERKAKLFEEFGKQIAAIETEEDRDQVSAAIEGAQVFSEEEESNLL
-397 DTEQDTEQA
+397 EKVREKFAMVQKAAKEAERKAAEQA
-406 KRDAAV
+406 K
-412 KHAITVG
+412 
-419 VKNINGQASANA
+419 QAEP
-431 LQDAFTNPDLTEED
+431 TPED
-445 KQRIVKA
+445 
-452 FRAATANLLA
+452 
-462 LNQYTQTAQG
+462 
-472 GGATAG
+472 
-478 MWNVVLNARANAAN
+478 
-492 KESTVPEFNE
+492 
-502 AINALADRLAALLPE
+502 
-517 RKALK
+517 
-522 LKGDEKQR
+522 
-530 LRDELQLLKQADSLE
+530 
-545 ALDEQWKKFSKEF
+545 
-558 LPIIH
+558 
-563 EYLATYKTQEERQDF
+563 
-578 IGSFIN
+578 
-584 PLADAIK
+584 
-591 DRKAELKAS
+591 
-600 PEKKEAAPEEPKEE
+600 PKEE

-620 TRLHDSV
+620 TRLHDAV
-627 MALIN
+627 MILIN
-632 SATSIVDIRQ
+632 SATSIEDIRH
-642 LKKSATFKEFRF
+642 LKKSATFREFRF
-654 MTEGRGREDMESQ
+654 VTEDTNRSVDFDQQ
-667 RESIRT
+667 REAVRT
-673 ALYAKSAELNMP
+673 ALYAKSAELNQP
-685 LYNEIMGEIQ
+685 LYNEIMSEIQ
-695 AATTEA
+695 SAADES
-701 GVLTALEKVEIVRN
+701 GVLAALEKVEMVRN
-715 DFPPAQRKEIADAA
+715 DFPPSQRNEITQAA
-729 DVKME
+729 EARIEALKAA
-734 ELRNPPKPEPQAT
+734 PEPQAT
-747 PLPEVTVEPPTLEE
+747 PLPEVPVEQPIP
-761 PVTEPVHEPAPEP
+761 EPVHEPAPEP
-774 VAEQPAEAVNAT
+774 VSEQPAEAVNAT
-786 PLNDPVNPQE
+786 PLNAPVNPQE
-796 TADRAYL
+796 AADRAYL

-809 TADDARLEEIAAR
+809 TADDARLEEIASR

-837 KYEEYMVAAAEESM
+837 KYEEYMVSAAEESM

>member
-29 ALCVEIP
+29 SLCVEIP

-81 DHMKGGKFDE
+81 DHMNGGKFDE

-133 SAMQPTIK
+133 GAMQPTIK

-360 EKRNMPAPEPEPV
+360 EKRNMPEPEPV
-373 PEPEV
+373 QEEEAMPAAEVAPEPEV
-378 TPEPEP
+378 TSGPDDAPTQEVKQSRKKASKYDPAVAAAL
-384 EPQPEESAPVESP
+384 EEKIANLNRFSDVRDLQTAIRDAELSRNDKKRIKEMLEQRVSDMNHERYLKKLEMLKEFGEQLKAAEFEEELSLVEAFIHKIPGIDEEHMSHLYTSIS
-397 DTEQDTEQA
+397 DKRRELQIKKKEEERKAAEQA
-406 KRDAAV
+406 K
-412 KHAITVG
+412 HAE
-419 VKNINGQASANA
+419 
-431 LQDAFTNPDLTEED
+431 P
-445 KQRIVKA
+445 
-452 FRAATANLLA
+452 
-462 LNQYTQTAQG
+462 
-472 GGATAG
+472 
-478 MWNVVLNARANAAN
+478 
-492 KESTVPEFNE
+492 
-502 AINALADRLAALLPE
+502 
-517 RKALK
+517 
-522 LKGDEKQR
+522 
-530 LRDELQLLKQADSLE
+530 
-545 ALDEQWKKFSKEF
+545 
-558 LPIIH
+558 
-563 EYLATYKTQEERQDF
+563 
-578 IGSFIN
+578 
-584 PLADAIK
+584 
-591 DRKAELKAS
+591 
-600 PEKKEAAPEEPKEE
+600 APEEPKKE

-620 TRLHDSV
+620 TRLHDAV
-627 MALIN
+627 VALIN
-632 SATSIVDIRQ
+632 SATSIEDIRA
-642 LKKSATFKEFRF
+642 LKKSATFNEFRYV
-654 MTEGRGREDMESQ
+654 TEDTSRSTDFDQQ

-685 LYNEIMGEIQ
+685 LYNEIMSEIQ
-695 AATTEA
+695 AATDES
-701 GVLTALEKVEIVRN
+701 GVLAALEKVEMVRN
-715 DFPPAQRKEIADAA
+715 DFPPSQRNEITQAA
-729 DVKME
+729 EARIEALKAA
-734 ELRNPPKPEPQAT
+734 PEPQAT
-747 PLPEVTVEPPTLEE
+747 PLPEVQPPMPEE
-761 PVTEPVHEPAPEP
+761 PASEPVHEPASEP
-774 VAEQPAEAVNAT
+774 VAEQPAEVVNAT

-796 TADRAYL
+796 EADRNYL
-803 ETFDPA
+803 ESFDPA
-809 TADDARLEEIAAR
+809 TADDARLEEIASR
-822 YTSGEMLELLEKALA
+822 YTSGEMLELLEKALS
-837 KYEEYMVAAAEESM
+837 KYEEYMVSAAEESM

>member
-29 ALCVEIP
+29 SLCVEIP

-133 SAMQPTIK
+133 GAMQPTIK

-287 LVAPEKGQDLDPREV
+287 LVASEKGQDLDPREV

-321 AARVERVARVEALKA
+321 AARVERVARVEALKV
-336 EIVVLEKEVDDK
+336 EIVALEKEVDDK

-360 EKRNMPAPEPEPV
+360 EKRNMPEPEPEPA

-378 TPEPEP
+378 TPEAEATPEP
-384 EPQPEESAPVESP
+384 EVTSGSDGVPTQEVKKGRKSKYDPAVAAALEEKIANLTRFSDVRDLQTAI
-397 DTEQDTEQA
+397 
-406 KRDAAV
+406 RDAELSRNDKNRIKELLEQRVSDMNHERYLKKQEMLQEFGEQLKAV
-412 KHAITVG
+412 
-419 VKNINGQASANA
+419 
-431 LQDAFTNPDLTEED
+431 
-445 KQRIVKA
+445 
-452 FRAATANLLA
+452 
-462 LNQYTQTAQG
+462 
-472 GGATAG
+472 
-478 MWNVVLNARANAAN
+478 
-492 KESTVPEFNE
+492 EFE
-502 AINALADRLAALLPE
+502 
-517 RKALK
+517 
-522 LKGDEKQR
+522 
-530 LRDELQLLKQADSLE
+530 DELQLVEAFINKIPDIDEEHMANLYMRIDDKRKELQIKAKQEARKAAEQAKQA
-545 ALDEQWKKFSKEF
+545 A
-558 LPIIH
+558 P
-563 EYLATYKTQEERQDF
+563 
-578 IGSFIN
+578 
-584 PLADAIK
+584 
-591 DRKAELKAS
+591 
-600 PEKKEAAPEEPKEE
+600 APEEPKEE

-620 TRLHDSV
+620 TRLHDAV
-627 MALIN
+627 MVLIN
-632 SATSIVDIRQ
+632 SATSIEDIRS

-673 ALYAKSAELNMP
+673 ALYTKSAELNMP
-685 LYNEIMGEIQ
+685 LYNEIMSEIQ
-695 AATTEA
+695 AATDES
-701 GVLTALEKVEIVRN
+701 GVLAALEKVEMVRN
-715 DFPPAQRKEIADAA
+715 DFPPFQRNEITKAA
-729 DVKME
+729 EARIEALKAA
-734 ELRNPPKPEPQAT
+734 PEPQAT
-747 PLPEVTVEPPTLEE
+747 PLPEVQPPMPEE
-761 PVTEPVHEPAPEP
+761 PAPEPVHEPAPEP
-774 VAEQPAEAVNAT
+774 VAEQPAEVVNAT

-796 TADRAYL
+796 AADRAYL

-837 KYEEYMVAAAEESM
+837 KYEEYMVSAAEESM

>member
-29 ALCVEIP
+29 SLCVEIP
-36 AGWRKGASFLTAHYG
+36 SGWRKGASFLTAHYG

-133 SAMQPTIK
+133 GAMQPTIK

-260 DVTPAKIAP
+260 DVTPSKIAP

-321 AARVERVARVEALKA
+321 AARVERVARVEAFKA

-360 EKRNMPAPEPEPV
+360 EKRNMPEPEPV
-373 PEPEV
+373 QEEEAMPAAEVAPEPEV
-378 TPEPEP
+378 TSGPDDAPTQEVKQSRKKASKYDPAVAAAL
-384 EPQPEESAPVESP
+384 EEKIANLTRFSDVRDLQTAIRDAELSRNDKKRIKELLEQRVSDMNHERYLKKQEMLQEFGEQLKAVEFEEELSLVEAFVRKIP
-397 DTEQDTEQA
+397 DIDEEHMSYLYMSIADKRKELQIKAKQEEHKAAEQA
-406 KRDAAV
+406 K
-412 KHAITVG
+412 
-419 VKNINGQASANA
+419 QAE
-431 LQDAFTNPDLTEED
+431 P
-445 KQRIVKA
+445 
-452 FRAATANLLA
+452 
-462 LNQYTQTAQG
+462 
-472 GGATAG
+472 
-478 MWNVVLNARANAAN
+478 
-492 KESTVPEFNE
+492 
-502 AINALADRLAALLPE
+502 
-517 RKALK
+517 
-522 LKGDEKQR
+522 
-530 LRDELQLLKQADSLE
+530 
-545 ALDEQWKKFSKEF
+545 
-558 LPIIH
+558 
-563 EYLATYKTQEERQDF
+563 
-578 IGSFIN
+578 
-584 PLADAIK
+584 
-591 DRKAELKAS
+591 
-600 PEKKEAAPEEPKEE
+600 APEEPKEE

-627 MALIN
+627 MVLIN
-632 SATSIVDIRQ
+632 SATSIEDIRS

-654 MTEGRGREDMESQ
+654 MTEGRGREDFEPK

-695 AATTEA
+695 AATDES
-701 GVLTALEKVEIVRN
+701 GVLAALEKVEMVRN
-715 DFPPAQRKEIADAA
+715 DFPPSQRNEITQAA
-729 DVKME
+729 EARIEALKAA
-734 ELRNPPKPEPQAT
+734 PEPQAT
-747 PLPEVTVEPPTLEE
+747 PLPEVQPPMPEE
-761 PVTEPVHEPAPEP
+761 PAPEPVHEPAPEP
-774 VAEQPAEAVNAT
+774 VAEQPAEVVNAT

-796 TADRAYL
+796 AADRAYL

-837 KYEEYMVAAAEESM
+837 KYEEYMVSAAEESM

>member
-105 ETYRNVYAQ
+105 ETYRNIYAQ
-114 RATATKM
+114 RAPATKM
-121 TMTQFQQWIKEG
+121 TMTQFQQWMKEG
-133 SAMQPTIK
+133 GAMQPTIK

-218 RYGSEALN
+218 RYGSESLN

-260 DVTPAKIAP
+260 DVTPSKIAP

-321 AARVERVARVEALKA
+321 AARVERVARVEALKV
-336 EIVVLEKEVDDK
+336 EIVALEKEVDDK

-360 EKRNMPAPEPEPV
+360 EKRNMPEPEPV
-373 PEPEV
+373 QEEEAMPAAEVAPEPEV
-378 TPEPEP
+378 TSGPDDAPTQEVKQSRKKASKYDPAVAAAL
-384 EPQPEESAPVESP
+384 EEKIANLNRFSDVRDLQTAIRDAELSRNDKKRIKELLEQRVSDMNRERYLKKQEMLGEFREQLNAVEFESELQLVEAFARKIP
-397 DTEQDTEQA
+397 DVDEEHLSYLMMSIEDKRKELQLKAKIEERKAAEQA
-406 KRDAAV
+406 K
-412 KHAITVG
+412 HAE
-419 VKNINGQASANA
+419 
-431 LQDAFTNPDLTEED
+431 P
-445 KQRIVKA
+445 
-452 FRAATANLLA
+452 
-462 LNQYTQTAQG
+462 
-472 GGATAG
+472 
-478 MWNVVLNARANAAN
+478 
-492 KESTVPEFNE
+492 
-502 AINALADRLAALLPE
+502 
-517 RKALK
+517 
-522 LKGDEKQR
+522 
-530 LRDELQLLKQADSLE
+530 
-545 ALDEQWKKFSKEF
+545 
-558 LPIIH
+558 
-563 EYLATYKTQEERQDF
+563 
-578 IGSFIN
+578 
-584 PLADAIK
+584 
-591 DRKAELKAS
+591 
-600 PEKKEAAPEEPKEE
+600 APEEPKKE

-620 TRLHDSV
+620 TRLHDAV

-632 SATSIVDIRQ
+632 SATSIEDIRK
-642 LKKSATFKEFRF
+642 LKKSATFNEFRYV
-654 MTEGRGREDMESQ
+654 TEDTSRAADFSQQ

-695 AATTEA
+695 AATDES
-701 GVLTALEKVEIVRN
+701 GVLAALEKVEIVRN
-715 DFPPAQRKEIADAA
+715 DFPPSQRNEITQAA
-729 DVKME
+729 EARIEALKAA
-734 ELRNPPKPEPQAT
+734 PEPQAT
-747 PLPEVTVEPPTLEE
+747 PLPEVQPPMPEE
-761 PVTEPVHEPAPEP
+761 PASEPVHEPAPEP

-796 TADRAYL
+796 AADRDYL

-837 KYEEYMVAAAEESM
+837 KYEEYMVAAAGESM

>member
-114 RATATKM
+114 RAPATKM
-121 TMTQFQQWIKEG
+121 TMTQFQQWMKEG
-133 SAMQPTIK
+133 GAMQPTIK

-260 DVTPAKIAP
+260 DVTPSKIAP

-360 EKRNMPAPEPEPV
+360 EKRNMPEPEPEPA

-378 TPEPEP
+378 TPEAEATPEP
-384 EPQPEESAPVESP
+384 EVTSGSDGAPTQEVKKGRKSKYDPAVAAALEEKIANLTRFSDVRDLQTAI
-397 DTEQDTEQA
+397 
-406 KRDAAV
+406 RDAELSRNDKKRIKELLEQRVSDMNRERYLKKQEMLQEFGEQLKAV
-412 KHAITVG
+412 
-419 VKNINGQASANA
+419 
-431 LQDAFTNPDLTEED
+431 
-445 KQRIVKA
+445 
-452 FRAATANLLA
+452 
-462 LNQYTQTAQG
+462 
-472 GGATAG
+472 
-478 MWNVVLNARANAAN
+478 
-492 KESTVPEFNE
+492 EFE
-502 AINALADRLAALLPE
+502 
-517 RKALK
+517 
-522 LKGDEKQR
+522 
-530 LRDELQLLKQADSLE
+530 DELQLVEAFINKIPDIDEEHMANLYMRIDDKRKELQIKAKQEARKAAEQAKQA
-545 ALDEQWKKFSKEF
+545 A
-558 LPIIH
+558 P
-563 EYLATYKTQEERQDF
+563 
-578 IGSFIN
+578 
-584 PLADAIK
+584 
-591 DRKAELKAS
+591 
-600 PEKKEAAPEEPKEE
+600 APEEPKEE

-620 TRLHDSV
+620 TRLHDAV
-627 MALIN
+627 MVLIN
-632 SATSIVDIRQ
+632 SATSIEDIRS

-654 MTEGRGREDMESQ
+654 MTEGRGREDFEPK

-685 LYNEIMGEIQ
+685 LYNEIMSEIQ
-695 AATTEA
+695 AATDES
-701 GVLTALEKVEIVRN
+701 GVLAALEKVEMVRN
-715 DFPPAQRKEIADAA
+715 DFPPFQRNEITQAA
-729 DVKME
+729 EARIEALNAV
-734 ELRNPPKPEPQAT
+734 PEPQAT
-747 PLPEVTVEPPTLEE
+747 PLPEVQPPMPEE
-761 PVTEPVHEPAPEP
+761 PAPEPVHEPAPEP
-774 VAEQPAEAVNAT
+774 VAEQPAEVVNAT

-796 TADRAYL
+796 AADRAYL

-837 KYEEYMVAAAEESM
+837 KYEEYMVSAAEESM

>member
-29 ALCVEIP
+29 SLCVEIP

-133 SAMQPTIK
+133 GAMQPTIK
-141 EEPKLQKVYWD
+141 EKPKLQKVYWD

-321 AARVERVARVEALKA
+321 AARVERVARVEALKS
-336 EIVVLEKEVDDK
+336 EIVVLEKEVEDK
-348 THELEILRMKLE
+348 THTLEILRMKIE
-360 EKRNMPAPEPEPV
+360 EKRNMPEPEPEPV

-378 TPEPEP
+378 TPEEEAMPEP
-384 EPQPEESAPVESP
+384 EVTSGSDDAPTQEVKKGRKSKYDPAVAAALEEKIANLNSFSDVRDLQTAI
-397 DTEQDTEQA
+397 
-406 KRDAAV
+406 RDAELSRNDKKRIKELLEQRV
-412 KHAITVG
+412 SDMNHERYLK
-419 VKNINGQASANA
+419 KQEM
-431 LQDAFTNPDLTEED
+431 LQEFGEQLKAAEFEEELSLVEAFIRKIPGIDEEHMSHLYTSISD
-445 KQRIVKA
+445 KRRELQIKK
-452 FRAATANLLA
+452 
-462 LNQYTQTAQG
+462 
-472 GGATAG
+472 
-478 MWNVVLNARANAAN
+478 
-492 KESTVPEFNE
+492 KEE
-502 AINALADRLAALLPE
+502 E
-517 RKALK
+517 RKAA
-522 LKGDEKQR
+522 GQA
-530 LRDELQLLKQADSLE
+530 KQAE
-545 ALDEQWKKFSKEF
+545 
-558 LPIIH
+558 P
-563 EYLATYKTQEERQDF
+563 
-578 IGSFIN
+578 
-584 PLADAIK
+584 
-591 DRKAELKAS
+591 
-600 PEKKEAAPEEPKEE
+600 APEEPKKE

-620 TRLHDSV
+620 TRLHDAV
-627 MALIN
+627 MVLIN
-632 SATSIVDIRQ
+632 SATSIEDIRK
-642 LKKSATFKEFRF
+642 LKKSATFNEFRYV
-654 MTEGRGREDMESQ
+654 TEGTSKAADFSQQ

-695 AATTEA
+695 AATDES
-701 GVLTALEKVEIVRN
+701 GVLAALEKVEIVRN
-715 DFPPAQRKEIADAA
+715 DFPPSQRNEITQAA
-729 DVKME
+729 EARIEALKAA
-734 ELRNPPKPEPQAT
+734 PEPQAT
-747 PLPEVTVEPPTLEE
+747 PLPEVQPPMPEE
-761 PVTEPVHEPAPEP
+761 PASEPVHEPAPEP
-774 VAEQPAEAVNAT
+774 VAEQPAEVVNAT

-796 TADRAYL
+796 AADRAYL

>member
-1 MIHGLKMLTE
+1 MIHGLKMMTE

-114 RATATKM
+114 RAPATKM

-133 SAMQPTIK
+133 GAMQPTIK
-141 EEPKLQKVYWD
+141 EEPKLNKVYWD

-302 MRRVAKIAIKNRPT
+302 MRRVAKVAIKNRPT

-360 EKRNMPAPEPEPV
+360 EKRNMTAPEPEP
-373 PEPEV
+373 EAK
-378 TPEPEP
+378 P
-384 EPQPEESAPVESP
+384 EPQPEEEAAPSLADELAEKIANLNSLMDVRDIQAAIRNPELSRK
-397 DTEQDTEQA
+397 DKKRLKDALEARVDAINTERAERKEKLFEEFGKQIAAIETEEDRDQVKAALTSVTEFSDEEKSNLLAKISEKFAMVQKAAQEAERKASEQA
-406 KRDAAV
+406 KQAA
-412 KHAITVG
+412 
-419 VKNINGQASANA
+419 
-431 LQDAFTNPDLTEED
+431 
-445 KQRIVKA
+445 
-452 FRAATANLLA
+452 
-462 LNQYTQTAQG
+462 AQ
-472 GGATAG
+472 
-478 MWNVVLNARANAAN
+478 
-492 KESTVPEFNE
+492 
-502 AINALADRLAALLPE
+502 
-517 RKALK
+517 
-522 LKGDEKQR
+522 
-530 LRDELQLLKQADSLE
+530 
-545 ALDEQWKKFSKEF
+545 
-558 LPIIH
+558 
-563 EYLATYKTQEERQDF
+563 
-578 IGSFIN
+578 
-584 PLADAIK
+584 
-591 DRKAELKAS
+591 
-600 PEKKEAAPEEPKEE
+600 APEEPKPE
-614 TREERV
+614 TLEERV
-620 TRLHDSV
+620 TRLHDAV
-627 MALIN
+627 MILIN
-632 SATSIVDIRQ
+632 SATSIEDIRK
-642 LKKSATFKEFRF
+642 LKKSATFLEFRF
-654 MTEGRGREDMESQ
+654 VTEDTKRSIDFAQQ
-667 RESIRT
+667 RESVRT
-673 ALYAKSAELNMP
+673 ALYAKSAELNQP
-685 LYNEIMGEIQ
+685 LYNEIMSEIQ
-695 AATTEA
+695 AATDES
-701 GVLTALEKVEIVRN
+701 GVLAALEKVEMVRN
-715 DFPPAQRKEIADAA
+715 DFPPFQRNEITQAA
-729 DVKME
+729 EARIEALKAT
-734 ELRNPPKPEPQAT
+734 PEPQAT

-796 TADRAYL
+796 EADRAYL

-822 YTSGEMLELLEKALA
+822 YTSGEMLELLEKALS
-837 KYEEYMVAAAEESM
+837 KYEEYMVSAAEESM

>member
-29 ALCVEIP
+29 SLCVEIP

-114 RATATKM
+114 RAPATKM
-121 TMTQFQQWIKEG
+121 TMTQFQQWMKEG
-133 SAMQPTIK
+133 GAMQPTIK

-360 EKRNMPAPEPEPV
+360 EKRNMPEPEPEPA

-378 TPEPEP
+378 TSGPDDAPTQEVKQSRKKASKYDPAVAAAL
-384 EPQPEESAPVESP
+384 EEKIANLNRFYDVR
-397 DTEQDTEQA
+397 DLQTA
-406 KRDAAV
+406 IRDAELSRNDKKRIKEMLEQRV
-412 KHAITVG
+412 SDMNHERYLK
-419 VKNINGQASANA
+419 KQKM
-431 LQDAFTNPDLTEED
+431 LQEFGEQLKAAEFEEELSLVEAFIRKIPGIDEEHMSHLYTSISD
-445 KQRIVKA
+445 KRRELQIKK
-452 FRAATANLLA
+452 
-462 LNQYTQTAQG
+462 
-472 GGATAG
+472 
-478 MWNVVLNARANAAN
+478 
-492 KESTVPEFNE
+492 KEE
-502 AINALADRLAALLPE
+502 E
-517 RKALK
+517 RKAA
-522 LKGDEKQR
+522 GQA
-530 LRDELQLLKQADSLE
+530 KQAE
-545 ALDEQWKKFSKEF
+545 
-558 LPIIH
+558 P
-563 EYLATYKTQEERQDF
+563 
-578 IGSFIN
+578 
-584 PLADAIK
+584 
-591 DRKAELKAS
+591 
-600 PEKKEAAPEEPKEE
+600 APEEPKKE

-620 TRLHDSV
+620 TRLHDAV
-627 MALIN
+627 MVLIN
-632 SATSIVDIRQ
+632 SATSIEDIRK
-642 LKKSATFKEFRF
+642 LKKSATFNEFRYV
-654 MTEGRGREDMESQ
+654 TEDTSRAADFSQQ

-695 AATTEA
+695 AATDES
-701 GVLTALEKVEIVRN
+701 GVLAALEKVEMVRN
-715 DFPPAQRKEIADAA
+715 DFPPSQRNEITQAA
-729 DVKME
+729 EVRIEALKAA
-734 ELRNPPKPEPQAT
+734 PEPQAT
-747 PLPEVTVEPPTLEE
+747 PLPEVQPPMPEE
-761 PVTEPVHEPAPEP
+761 PASEPVHEPASEP
-774 VAEQPAEAVNAT
+774 VAEQPAEVVNAT

-796 TADRAYL
+796 AADRAYL

-837 KYEEYMVAAAEESM
+837 KYEEYMVSAAEESM

>member
-29 ALCVEIP
+29 SLCVEIP
-36 AGWRKGASFLTAHYG
+36 SGWRKGASFLTAHYG

-133 SAMQPTIK
+133 GAMQPTIK

-152 SNGDPDVPMTEILYQ
+152 SNGDPDVPMTKILYQ

-260 DVTPAKIAP
+260 DVTPSKIAP

-360 EKRNMPAPEPEPV
+360 EKRNMPEPEPV
-373 PEPEV
+373 QEEEAMPAAEVAPEPEV
-378 TPEPEP
+378 TSGPDDAPTQEVKQSRKKASKYDPAVAAAL
-384 EPQPEESAPVESP
+384 EEKIANLTRFSDVRDLQTAI
-397 DTEQDTEQA
+397 
-406 KRDAAV
+406 RDAELSRNDKKRIKELLEQRVSDMNHERYLKKQEMLQEFGEQLKAV
-412 KHAITVG
+412 
-419 VKNINGQASANA
+419 
-431 LQDAFTNPDLTEED
+431 
-445 KQRIVKA
+445 
-452 FRAATANLLA
+452 
-462 LNQYTQTAQG
+462 
-472 GGATAG
+472 
-478 MWNVVLNARANAAN
+478 
-492 KESTVPEFNE
+492 EFE
-502 AINALADRLAALLPE
+502 
-517 RKALK
+517 
-522 LKGDEKQR
+522 
-530 LRDELQLLKQADSLE
+530 DELQLVEAFINKIPDIDEEHMANLYMRIDDKRKELQIKAKQEARKAAEQAKQA
-545 ALDEQWKKFSKEF
+545 A
-558 LPIIH
+558 P
-563 EYLATYKTQEERQDF
+563 
-578 IGSFIN
+578 
-584 PLADAIK
+584 
-591 DRKAELKAS
+591 
-600 PEKKEAAPEEPKEE
+600 APEEPKEE

-620 TRLHDSV
+620 TRLHDAV
-627 MALIN
+627 MVLIN
-632 SATSIVDIRQ
+632 SATSIEDIRS

-654 MTEGRGREDMESQ
+654 MTEGRGREDFEPK

-685 LYNEIMGEIQ
+685 LYNEIMSEIQ
-695 AATTEA
+695 AATDES
-701 GVLTALEKVEIVRN
+701 GVLAALEKVEMVRN
-715 DFPPAQRKEIADAA
+715 DFPPAQRNEITQAA
-729 DVKME
+729 EARIEALKVA
-734 ELRNPPKPEPQAT
+734 PEPQAT
-747 PLPEVTVEPPTLEE
+747 PLPEVPVEQPMPEE
-761 PVTEPVHEPAPEP
+761 STPEPVHEPAPEP
-774 VAEQPAEAVNAT
+774 VAEQPAEVVNAT

-796 TADRAYL
+796 AADRAYL

-837 KYEEYMVAAAEESM
+837 KYEEYMVSAAEESM

>member
-1 MIHGLKMLTE
+1 MIHGLKMMTE

-29 ALCVEIP
+29 SLCVEIP

-121 TMTQFQQWIKEG
+121 TMTQFQQWMKEG
-133 SAMQPTIK
+133 GAMQPTIK

-176 ALEPLTLDDIYGDA
+176 ALEPMTLDDIYGDA

-302 MRRVAKIAIKNRPT
+302 MRRVAKITIKNRPT

-321 AARVERVARVEALKA
+321 AARVERIARVEALKV
-336 EIVVLEKEVDDK
+336 EIVALEKEVDDK

-360 EKRNMPAPEPEPV
+360 EKRNMPEPEPEMQPEEEDA

-378 TPEPEP
+378 TSGSDDAPTQEVKKGRKSKYDPAVAASL
-384 EPQPEESAPVESP
+384 EEKIANLNSFSDVKDLRTAIRDAELSRNDKKRIKELLEQRVSDMNHERYLKKQEMLKEFGEQLKAAEFEEELSLVEAFIRKIP
-397 DTEQDTEQA
+397 DIDEEHMSHLYTSISDKRRELQIKKKAEERKAAEQA
-406 KRDAAV
+406 K
-412 KHAITVG
+412 
-419 VKNINGQASANA
+419 QAE
-431 LQDAFTNPDLTEED
+431 P
-445 KQRIVKA
+445 
-452 FRAATANLLA
+452 
-462 LNQYTQTAQG
+462 
-472 GGATAG
+472 
-478 MWNVVLNARANAAN
+478 
-492 KESTVPEFNE
+492 
-502 AINALADRLAALLPE
+502 
-517 RKALK
+517 
-522 LKGDEKQR
+522 
-530 LRDELQLLKQADSLE
+530 
-545 ALDEQWKKFSKEF
+545 
-558 LPIIH
+558 
-563 EYLATYKTQEERQDF
+563 
-578 IGSFIN
+578 
-584 PLADAIK
+584 
-591 DRKAELKAS
+591 
-600 PEKKEAAPEEPKEE
+600 APEEPKKE

-620 TRLHDSV
+620 TRLHDAV
-627 MALIN
+627 MVLIN
-632 SATSIVDIRQ
+632 SATSIEDIRS
-642 LKKSATFKEFRF
+642 LKKSATFNEFRYV
-654 MTEGRGREDMESQ
+654 TEDTSRAADFNQQ

-695 AATTEA
+695 AATDES
-701 GVLTALEKVEIVRN
+701 GVLAALEKVEMVRN
-715 DFPPAQRKEIADAA
+715 DFPQSQRNEITHAA
-729 DVKME
+729 EARIEALKAA
-734 ELRNPPKPEPQAT
+734 PEPQAT

-761 PVTEPVHEPAPEP
+761 PVTEPAHEPAPEP
-774 VAEQPAEAVNAT
+774 VAEQPAEVVNAT

-796 TADRAYL
+796 AADRDYL

-837 KYEEYMVAAAEESM
+837 KYEEYMVSAAEESM

>member
-91 PKVFLGFTSKVDAE
+91 PKAFLGFTSKVDAE

-121 TMTQFQQWIKEG
+121 TMTQFQQWMKEG
-133 SAMQPTIK
+133 GTMQPTIK
-141 EEPKLQKVYWD
+141 EEPKLNKVYWD

-360 EKRNMPAPEPEPV
+360 EKRNMPEPEPEPA

-378 TPEPEP
+378 TPEAEATPEP
-384 EPQPEESAPVESP
+384 EVTSGSDGAPTQEVKKGRKSKYDPAVAAALEEKIANLTRFSDVRDLQTAIRDAELSRNDKKRIKELLEQRVSDMNHERYLKKQEMLQEFGEQLKAAEFEEELSLVEAFIRKIP
-397 DTEQDTEQA
+397 DIDEEHMSHLYTSISDKRRELQIKKKEEERKAAEQA
-406 KRDAAV
+406 K
-412 KHAITVG
+412 HAE
-419 VKNINGQASANA
+419 
-431 LQDAFTNPDLTEED
+431 P
-445 KQRIVKA
+445 
-452 FRAATANLLA
+452 
-462 LNQYTQTAQG
+462 
-472 GGATAG
+472 
-478 MWNVVLNARANAAN
+478 
-492 KESTVPEFNE
+492 
-502 AINALADRLAALLPE
+502 
-517 RKALK
+517 
-522 LKGDEKQR
+522 
-530 LRDELQLLKQADSLE
+530 
-545 ALDEQWKKFSKEF
+545 
-558 LPIIH
+558 
-563 EYLATYKTQEERQDF
+563 
-578 IGSFIN
+578 
-584 PLADAIK
+584 
-591 DRKAELKAS
+591 
-600 PEKKEAAPEEPKEE
+600 APEEPKKE

-620 TRLHDSV
+620 TRLHDAV
-627 MALIN
+627 VALIN
-632 SATSIVDIRQ
+632 SATSIEDIRA
-642 LKKSATFKEFRF
+642 LKKSATFNEFRYV
-654 MTEGRGREDMESQ
+654 TEDTSRSTDFDQQ

-685 LYNEIMGEIQ
+685 LYNEIMSEIQ
-695 AATTEA
+695 AATDES
-701 GVLTALEKVEIVRN
+701 GVLAALEKVEMVRN
-715 DFPPAQRKEIADAA
+715 DFPPSQRNEITQAA
-729 DVKME
+729 EARIEALKAA
-734 ELRNPPKPEPQAT
+734 PEPQAT
-747 PLPEVTVEPPTLEE
+747 PLPEVQPPMPEE
-761 PVTEPVHEPAPEP
+761 PASEPVHEPASEP
-774 VAEQPAEAVNAT
+774 VAEQPAEVVNAT

-796 TADRAYL
+796 AADRAYL

-837 KYEEYMVAAAEESM
+837 KYEEYMVSAAEESM

>member
-114 RATATKM
+114 RAPATKM

-133 SAMQPTIK
+133 GAMQPTIK

-152 SNGDPDVPMTEILYQ
+152 NNGDPDVPMTEILYQ

-205 LERVAGIMQNQMK
+205 IERVAGIMQNQMK

-360 EKRNMPAPEPEPV
+360 EKRNMPEPEPEPA

-378 TPEPEP
+378 TPEAEATPEP
-384 EPQPEESAPVESP
+384 EVTSGSDGAPTQEVKKGRKSKYDPAVAAALEEKIANLTRFSDVRDLQTAI
-397 DTEQDTEQA
+397 
-406 KRDAAV
+406 RDAELSRNDKKRIKELLEQRV
-412 KHAITVG
+412 SDMNRERYLK
-419 VKNINGQASANA
+419 KQEM
-431 LQDAFTNPDLTEED
+431 LQEFGEQL
-445 KQRIVKA
+445 KA
-452 FRAATANLLA
+452 A
-462 LNQYTQTAQG
+462 
-472 GGATAG
+472 
-478 MWNVVLNARANAAN
+478 
-492 KESTVPEFNE
+492 EFE
-502 AINALADRLAALLPE
+502 
-517 RKALK
+517 
-522 LKGDEKQR
+522 
-530 LRDELQLLKQADSLE
+530 DELQLVE
-545 ALDEQWKKFSKEF
+545 A
-558 LPIIH
+558 
-563 EYLATYKTQEERQDF
+563 
-578 IGSFIN
+578 FIN
-584 PLADAIK
+584 KIPDIDEEHMANLYMRIDDKRKELQIK
-591 DRKAELKAS
+591 AKQEARKAAAQAA
-600 PEKKEAAPEEPKEE
+600 PAPEEPKEE

-627 MALIN
+627 MVLIN
-632 SATSIVDIRQ
+632 SATSIEDIRS

-654 MTEGRGREDMESQ
+654 MTEGRGREDFEPK

-685 LYNEIMGEIQ
+685 LYNEIMSEIQ
-695 AATTEA
+695 AATDES
-701 GVLTALEKVEIVRN
+701 GVLAALEKVEMVRN
-715 DFPPAQRKEIADAA
+715 DFPPAQRNEITQAA
-729 DVKME
+729 EARIEALNAV
-734 ELRNPPKPEPQAT
+734 PEPQAT
-747 PLPEVTVEPPTLEE
+747 PLPEVQPPMPEE
-761 PVTEPVHEPAPEP
+761 PAPEPVHEPAPEP

-786 PLNDPVNPQE
+786 PLNAPVNPRE
-796 TADRAYL
+796 EADRAYL

-822 YTSGEMLELLEKALA
+822 YTSGEMLELLEKALS
-837 KYEEYMVAAAEESM
+837 KYEEYMVSAAEESM

>member
-105 ETYRNVYAQ
+105 ETYRNIYAQ
-114 RATATKM
+114 RAPATKM
-121 TMTQFQQWIKEG
+121 TMTQFQQWMKEG
-133 SAMQPTIK
+133 GAMQPTIK

-260 DVTPAKIAP
+260 DVTPSKIAP
-269 QDELISWKW
+269 NDELISWKW

-321 AARVERVARVEALKA
+321 AARVERVARVEALKV
-336 EIVVLEKEVDDK
+336 EIVALEKEVDDK

-360 EKRNMPAPEPEPV
+360 EKRNMPAPEPEVTPEEEATQ
-373 PEPEV
+373 EPEV
-378 TPEPEP
+378 TSGSDDAPTQEVKKGRKSKYDPAVAASL
-384 EPQPEESAPVESP
+384 EEKIANLNRFSDVRDLQTAI
-397 DTEQDTEQA
+397 
-406 KRDAAV
+406 RDAELSRNDKKRIKELLEQRVSDMNHERYLKKQEMLKEFGEQLKAAEFEEELSFV
-412 KHAITVG
+412 EAFIRKIPDIDEEHMSHLYTS
-419 VKNINGQASANA
+419 INDKRRE
-431 LQDAFTNPDLTEED
+431 LQI
-445 KQRIVKA
+445 KKKA
-452 FRAATANLLA
+452 E
-462 LNQYTQTAQG
+462 
-472 GGATAG
+472 
-478 MWNVVLNARANAAN
+478 
-492 KESTVPEFNE
+492 K
-502 AINALADRLAALLPE
+502 
-517 RKALK
+517 RKAAA
-522 LKGDEKQR
+522 
-530 LRDELQLLKQADSLE
+530 QA
-545 ALDEQWKKFSKEF
+545 A
-558 LPIIH
+558 P
-563 EYLATYKTQEERQDF
+563 
-578 IGSFIN
+578 
-584 PLADAIK
+584 
-591 DRKAELKAS
+591 
-600 PEKKEAAPEEPKEE
+600 APEEPKEE

-627 MALIN
+627 MVLIN
-632 SATSIVDIRQ
+632 SATSIEDIRS

-695 AATTEA
+695 AATDES
-701 GVLTALEKVEIVRN
+701 GVLAALEKVEMVRN
-715 DFPPAQRKEIADAA
+715 DFPPSQRNEITQAA
-729 DVKME
+729 EARIEALNAV
-734 ELRNPPKPEPQAT
+734 PEPQAT
-747 PLPEVTVEPPTLEE
+747 PLPEVQPPMPEE
-761 PVTEPVHEPAPEP
+761 PALELVHEPAPEP
-774 VAEQPAEAVNAT
+774 VAEQPAEVVNAT

-796 TADRAYL
+796 AADRAYL

-837 KYEEYMVAAAEESM
+837 KYEEYMVSAAEESM

>member
-72 SVTADVFVI
+72 SVMADVFVI
-81 DHMKGGKFDE
+81 DHMKGNKFDE

-114 RATATKM
+114 RAPATKM
-121 TMTQFQQWIKEG
+121 TMTQFQQWMKEG
-133 SAMQPTIK
+133 GAMQPTIK

-190 DEIVELDALVVPMMR
+190 DEVVELDALVVPMMR
-205 LERVAGIMQNQMK
+205 LERVATIMQNQMK

-254 IYFHNP
+254 IYFHSP
-260 DVTPAKIAP
+260 DVTPSKIAP

-321 AARVERVARVEALKA
+321 NARVERVKRVEALKS
-336 EIVVLEKEVDDK
+336 EIVVLEKEVEDK
-348 THELEILRMKLE
+348 THTLEILHMKIE
-360 EKRNMPAPEPEPV
+360 EKRNMQ

-378 TPEPEP
+378 TPEPT
-384 EPQPEESAPVESP
+384 PEEEAVPSLADELTEKIANLNSLMDVRDLQAAIRNPELSRKDKKRLKDALEARVDAINSERAERKANLFEEFGKQIAAIETEADANQVESAIASVGSFT
-397 DTEQDTEQA
+397 DEEASGLYAAIAEKRAKIKQKEGEEAARKAAEQA
-406 KRDAAV
+406 K
-412 KHAITVG
+412 
-419 VKNINGQASANA
+419 Q
-431 LQDAFTNPDLTEED
+431 
-445 KQRIVKA
+445 
-452 FRAATANLLA
+452 
-462 LNQYTQTAQG
+462 
-472 GGATAG
+472 
-478 MWNVVLNARANAAN
+478 
-492 KESTVPEFNE
+492 
-502 AINALADRLAALLPE
+502 
-517 RKALK
+517 
-522 LKGDEKQR
+522 
-530 LRDELQLLKQADSLE
+530 
-545 ALDEQWKKFSKEF
+545 
-558 LPIIH
+558 
-563 EYLATYKTQEERQDF
+563 
-578 IGSFIN
+578 
-584 PLADAIK
+584 
-591 DRKAELKAS
+591 AEL
-600 PEKKEAAPEEPKEE
+600 APGEPKPE
-614 TREERV
+614 TLEERV
-620 TRLHDSV
+620 TRLHDAV
-627 MALIN
+627 IALIN
-632 SATSIVDIRQ
+632 SATSIEDIRA

-673 ALYAKSAELNMP
+673 ALYAKSAELNAP

-695 AATTEA
+695 AATDES
-701 GVLTALEKVEIVRN
+701 GVLAALEKVELVRN
-715 DFPPAQRKEIADAA
+715 DFPPSQRNEITQAA
-729 DVKME
+729 EARIEAMKA
-734 ELRNPPKPEPQAT
+734 KPEPAPQES
-747 PLPEVTVEPPTLEE
+747 PLPEVPVVPPTHE
-761 PVTEPVHEPAPEP
+761 EPAPEP
-774 VAEQPAEAVNAT
+774 VAEQPSEAVNAT
-786 PLNDPVNPQE
+786 PLNEPVNPQE
-796 TADRAYL
+796 EADRSYL
-803 ETFDPA
+803 KNFDPA
-809 TADDARLEEIAAR
+809 TADDARLEEIASR
-822 YTSGEMLELLEKALA
+822 YTSGEMLELLEKALS
-837 KYEEYMVAAAEESM
+837 KYEEYMVSAAEESM

>member
-51 YISGTKAPDG
+51 YIAGTKAPDG

-133 SAMQPTIK
+133 GAMQPTIK
-141 EEPKLQKVYWD
+141 EESKLNKVYWD

-260 DVTPAKIAP
+260 DVTPSKIAP

-360 EKRNMPAPEPEPV
+360 EKRNMPEPEPEPA

-378 TPEPEP
+378 TPEAEATPEP
-384 EPQPEESAPVESP
+384 EVTSGSDGAPTQEVKKGRKSKYDPTVAAALEEKIANLTRFSDVRDLQTAI
-397 DTEQDTEQA
+397 
-406 KRDAAV
+406 RDAELSRNDKKRIKELLEQRV
-412 KHAITVG
+412 SDMNRERYLK
-419 VKNINGQASANA
+419 KQEM
-431 LQDAFTNPDLTEED
+431 LQEFGEQL
-445 KQRIVKA
+445 KA
-452 FRAATANLLA
+452 A
-462 LNQYTQTAQG
+462 
-472 GGATAG
+472 
-478 MWNVVLNARANAAN
+478 
-492 KESTVPEFNE
+492 EFE
-502 AINALADRLAALLPE
+502 
-517 RKALK
+517 
-522 LKGDEKQR
+522 
-530 LRDELQLLKQADSLE
+530 DELQLVEAFINKIPDIDEEHMANLYMRIDDKRKELQIKAKQEARKAAEQAKQA
-545 ALDEQWKKFSKEF
+545 A
-558 LPIIH
+558 P
-563 EYLATYKTQEERQDF
+563 
-578 IGSFIN
+578 
-584 PLADAIK
+584 
-591 DRKAELKAS
+591 
-600 PEKKEAAPEEPKEE
+600 APEEPKEE

-620 TRLHDSV
+620 TRLHDAV
-627 MALIN
+627 MVLIN
-632 SATSIVDIRQ
+632 SATSIEDIRS

-654 MTEGRGREDMESQ
+654 MTEGRGREDFEPK

-685 LYNEIMGEIQ
+685 LYNEIMSEIQ
-695 AATTEA
+695 AATDES
-701 GVLTALEKVEIVRN
+701 GVLAALEKVEMVRN
-715 DFPPAQRKEIADAA
+715 DFPPAQRNEITQAA
-729 DVKME
+729 EARIEALNAV
-734 ELRNPPKPEPQAT
+734 PEPQAT
-747 PLPEVTVEPPTLEE
+747 PLPEVQPPMPEE
-761 PVTEPVHEPAPEP
+761 PAPEPVHEPAPEP

-786 PLNDPVNPQE
+786 PLNVPVNPQE
-796 TADRAYL
+796 EADRAYL

-822 YTSGEMLELLEKALA
+822 YTSGDMLELLEKALS

>member
-29 ALCVEIP
+29 SLCVEIP

-114 RATATKM
+114 RAPATKM
-121 TMTQFQQWIKEG
+121 TMTQFQQWMKEG
-133 SAMQPTIK
+133 GAMQPTIK

-240 VAVVYELADGQTIS
+240 VAVVYELADGQTIG

-360 EKRNMPAPEPEPV
+360 EKRNMPAPEPEPAPEV
-373 PEPEV
+373 MPEPEV
-378 TPEPEP
+378 ASGSNDAPIQEVKKGRMSKYDPAVAAAL
-384 EPQPEESAPVESP
+384 EEKIANLNRFSDVRDLQTAIRDAELSRNDKKRIKEMLEQRVSDMNHERYLKKQEMLKEFGEQLKAAEFEEELSLVEAFIHKIPGIDEEHMSHLYTSIS
-397 DTEQDTEQA
+397 DKRRELQIKKKAEERKAAEQA
-406 KRDAAV
+406 K
-412 KHAITVG
+412 
-419 VKNINGQASANA
+419 QAEP
-431 LQDAFTNPDLTEED
+431 TPED
-445 KQRIVKA
+445 
-452 FRAATANLLA
+452 
-462 LNQYTQTAQG
+462 
-472 GGATAG
+472 
-478 MWNVVLNARANAAN
+478 
-492 KESTVPEFNE
+492 
-502 AINALADRLAALLPE
+502 
-517 RKALK
+517 
-522 LKGDEKQR
+522 
-530 LRDELQLLKQADSLE
+530 
-545 ALDEQWKKFSKEF
+545 
-558 LPIIH
+558 
-563 EYLATYKTQEERQDF
+563 
-578 IGSFIN
+578 
-584 PLADAIK
+584 
-591 DRKAELKAS
+591 
-600 PEKKEAAPEEPKEE
+600 PKEE

-620 TRLHDSV
+620 TRLHDAV
-627 MALIN
+627 MVLIN
-632 SATSIVDIRQ
+632 SATSIEDIRK
-642 LKKSATFKEFRF
+642 LKKSATFNEFRYV
-654 MTEGRGREDMESQ
+654 TEDTSRAADFNQQ

-673 ALYAKSAELNMP
+673 ALYTKSAELNMP
-685 LYNEIMGEIQ
+685 LYNEIMREIQ
-695 AATTEA
+695 AATSEA
-701 GVLTALEKVEIVRN
+701 GVLTALEKVEMVRN
-715 DFPPAQRKEIADAA
+715 DFPPAQRNEITQAA
-729 DVKME
+729 EARIEALNAV
-734 ELRNPPKPEPQAT
+734 PEPQAT
-747 PLPEVTVEPPTLEE
+747 PLPEVQSPMPEE
-761 PVTEPVHEPAPEP
+761 PAPEPVHEPAPEP

-786 PLNDPVNPQE
+786 PLNALVNPQE
-796 TADRAYL
+796 AADRAYL

>member
-29 ALCVEIP
+29 SLCVEIP

-114 RATATKM
+114 RAPATKM
-121 TMTQFQQWIKEG
+121 TMTQFQQWMKEG
-133 SAMQPTIK
+133 GAMQPTIK
-141 EEPKLQKVYWD
+141 EEPKLNKVYWD

-360 EKRNMPAPEPEPV
+360 EKRNMPEPEPEPA

-378 TPEPEP
+378 TPEAEATPEP
-384 EPQPEESAPVESP
+384 EVTSGSDGAPTQKVKKGRKSKYDPAVAAALEEKIANLTRFSDVRDLQTAI
-397 DTEQDTEQA
+397 
-406 KRDAAV
+406 RDAELSRNDKKRIKELLEQRV
-412 KHAITVG
+412 SDMNHERYLK
-419 VKNINGQASANA
+419 KQEM
-431 LQDAFTNPDLTEED
+431 LQ
-445 KQRIVKA
+445 
-452 FRAATANLLA
+452 
-462 LNQYTQTAQG
+462 
-472 GGATAG
+472 
-478 MWNVVLNARANAAN
+478 
-492 KESTVPEFNE
+492 EFGE
-502 AINALADRLAALLPE
+502 Q
-517 RKALK
+517 LK
-522 LKGDEKQR
+522 DVEFE
-530 LRDELQLLKQADSLE
+530 DELQLVEAFARKIPDVDEEHLSYLMMSIEDKRKELQLKA
-545 ALDEQWKKFSKEF
+545 K
-558 LPIIH
+558 I
-563 EYLATYKTQEERQDF
+563 EER
-578 IGSFIN
+578 
-584 PLADAIK
+584 
-591 DRKAELKAS
+591 KAAEQAKHAE
-600 PEKKEAAPEEPKEE
+600 PAPEEPKKE

-620 TRLHDSV
+620 TRLHDAV
-627 MALIN
+627 MVLIN
-632 SATSIVDIRQ
+632 SATSIEDIRK
-642 LKKSATFKEFRF
+642 LKKSATFNEFRYV
-654 MTEGRGREDMESQ
+654 TEDTSRAADFSQQ

-685 LYNEIMGEIQ
+685 LYNEIMSEIQ
-695 AATTEA
+695 AATDES
-701 GVLTALEKVEIVRN
+701 GVLAALEKVEMVRN
-715 DFPPAQRKEIADAA
+715 DFPPSQRNEITQAA
-729 DVKME
+729 EARIEALKAA
-734 ELRNPPKPEPQAT
+734 PEPQAT
-747 PLPEVTVEPPTLEE
+747 PLPEVQPPMPEE
-761 PVTEPVHEPAPEP
+761 PASEPVHEPASEP
-774 VAEQPAEAVNAT
+774 VAEQPAEVVNAT

-796 TADRAYL
+796 AADRAYL

-822 YTSGEMLELLEKALA
+822 YTSGEMLELLEKALS
-837 KYEEYMVAAAEESM
+837 KYEEYMVSAAEESM